1 MNIKVRK
8 SFFLKSLKHIMFI
21 LSFFMLFCFISSS
34 AIHAE
39 TTLKQDD
46 KMQYCI
52 ETADEFIEFISNKT
66 YQNATAVLK
75 NDITVSNMP
84 QLSSEI
90 FEGVFDGSGKTI
102 HFVENNYRKNESLFP
117 WYLKGTIKNVNI
129 DVQAKL
135 VASIVGND
143 VNILNRR
150 ITGGILQGVSVS
162 GNVTC
167 VFDKFD
173 FNLGEDL
180 KVSACDSFS
189 NDILTGRNC
198 EVDDCEFSLNY
209 ILGSE
214 SDSNLVNDIISNC
227 LFIELYQIGGR
238 QSENINLKN
247 CFSKASLDQSFIDL
261 YNSIKDQSLDEF
273 LQSGLY
279 VQFLSGS
286 KSNFTNYY
294 YDKDK
299 SPSIEAI
306 NNTAKDLLESKNVK
320 PADYDSAGKTT
331 DEMKQQKTYSGFDFE
346 KKWSISADENDG
358 YPYYNPKTET
368 ITLEVQAKV
377 EPKVW
382 HTDVAR
388 DFNRFKDTSK
398 NYHFPYRVEKINGT
412 ATNIYDDGDNNVVT
426 VTGAKFTNLT
436 AEQQELVNKYE
447 ITAVLP
453 SGDPSIDVKS
463 AIINTDF
470 LGERPLTVEW
480 NNEPILQ
487 FADGKEAEAE
497 SDGYTFKVKV
507 VDGTGQVIDN
517 GEKGA
522 SSDPANWESYYQK
535 AKKANNIIMKYCED
549 KDSFGPKDSP
559 SYNNTD
565 IWAIFTAARCN
576 YVPYGDSTYFDR
588 WFVNTKEYLQS
599 LKDKGTDVAQWRTT
613 ELSKLI
619 LAIEAIGYDPRD
631 ISSVDLLS
639 AVGERKSTDLTYTT
653 VYAINAIKSGGYTA
667 DTFTDAEMDQW
678 AHDTAAA
685 LLNAEDRSLAN
696 ADNTMGWQPLIFWYN
711 KPGFEDVKKA
721 VDAAEKRLPAIAQR
735 ATGSFCTAGFETG
748 CASYGNNAWNDA
760 QAMLFAGTFGVNVL
774 DSSSGYTKNGN
785 NILDAFF
792 DLVDVDGVL
801 DGSIHGFTNY
811 DVPQIARGLDA
822 FIRQYEN
829 TASFWEFTDV
839 KVPTKSVNDMILAL
853 NDNSTKEEIE
863 AARNAYN
870 ALDEKHKAIFNKDTL
885 RKLLAAENG
894 KGDSITKVIAAIDA
908 LPAADKLTLEDK
920 DAVVKARN
928 LYDALDDEAKSVISN
943 YSKLTEAEARI
954 KELEKG
960 QTQKEKDKAAA
971 EKVVAAINALPS
983 SDALTLD
990 PYVLQL
996 LDNIQA
1002 EYNALTE
1009 AQKALVTNYS
1019 TLQYLRNLIPDLKA
1033 AAAVVDKINA
1043 IGEVTSDNYQ
1053 KKQALVIEA
1062 RTAYD
1067 ALTADQKKR
1076 VTNYAELEK
1085 AELFIRRQSTDAK
1098 VGYVISFIDELN
1110 ITTSSTGALSDGP
1123 LKLTEKNNNVPTEK
1137 IWNSWK
1143 DYVANA
1149 RALYNT
1155 LDDQQ
1160 KTQVTNLSSLE
1171 KAEAY
1176 IYQLKYD
1183 ALKAMLKAL
1192 PDAETVRAYETP
1204 QPTTV
1209 PAAQEAVQSEELPA
1223 QEVPAEGSDF
1233 SDGSADAFTSDISEQ
1248 PAAQMDIQSS
1258 EDIADVS
1265 NEETPDS
1272 VIADEAEVPDADFS
1286 TEEEIPA
1293 AGDTAKRAL
1302 TETEL
1307 KQIAAAKNAYDQ
1319 LTETEET
1326 KFRSEN
1332 TALVENMEKLIAMA
1346 LTYEKGQNEYQQLFA
1361 DEAAL
1366 IYATVKDHPVD
1377 RDSYPQVKAFLDRY
1391 AKDYQGQEN
1400 AMAGLKVKVG
1410 NQEMTFAEVIA
1421 ALTAQ
1426 ADKAGKDI
1434 SDAQQADDWI
1444 SNLPTAV
1451 TKENIAGVE
1460 AELAALQK
1468 LIDSMSAEGKSY
1480 MWNAKQ
1486 LELIKTIVADY
1497 HIELAGKQD
1506 AFKADMPANLQ
1517 TKALNYKTIQVSW
1530 SSVDNA
1536 DGYMVYRRT
1545 ETGSW
1550 KKIADQVTDI
1560 SYKDQKAVTGRVYY
1574 YTVRAY
1580 SYTWGGKTVSSYD
1593 KDGVIGKAKLGKVK
1607 IAATDSENY
1616 TTIRV
1621 TWNKVSGANGYRV
1634 YRSASKDGKYTA
1646 IGSTAKNSAVTFLD
1660 KKAATG
1666 TTYYYKVRA
1675 YRNVNDKKVY
1685 GSSST
1690 AVKGKAI
1697 LSVPAL
1703 SVGSTSK
1710 TAVLE
1715 WSKVKG
1721 ADGYQVYASASKN
1734 GKYIRIKATKG
1745 TGMTEEKLATG
1756 KTRYYKVRAYRKVNG
1771 KTVYGSFSKVKKAV
1785 IK

>member
-1 MNIKVRK
+1 MKKKNNTKKYLNYILSMI
-8 SFFLKSLKHIMFI
+8 SFFILFI
-21 LSFFMLFCFISSS
+21 LIQCFAVYADTNLNLGEKRQYYIQSS
-34 AIHAE
+34 
-39 TTLKQDD
+39 DD
-46 KMQYCI
+46 
-52 ETADEFIEFISNKT
+52 FIEFVSNPVYK
-66 YQNATAVLK
+66 NATAVLK

-398 NYHFPYRVEKINGT
+398 NYHFPYRVEKINET

-839 KVPTKSVNDMILAL
+839 KVPTKSVNDMILTL
-853 NDNSTKEEIE
+853 NDNSIKEEIE

-971 EKVVAAINALPS
+971 EKVVEAINALPS

-996 LDNIQA
+996 LDRVQA
-1002 EYNALTE
+1002 EYNALTD

-1033 AAAVVDKINA
+1033 AAAVVDKIKA
-1043 IGEVTSDNYQ
+1043 IGEVTSDNYL
-1053 KKQALVIEA
+1053 KKQALVVEA

-1085 AELFIRRQSTDAK
+1085 AELFISRQSTDEK
-1098 VGYVISFIDELN
+1098 VAYVISFIDELN
-1110 ITTSSTGALSDGP
+1110 ITTSSSGALSDGP
-1123 LKLTEKNNNVPTEK
+1123 LRLTEKNNNVPTEK
-1137 IWNSWK
+1137 IWNDWK
-1143 DYVANA
+1143 AYVVNA
-1149 RALYNT
+1149 RALYDT

-1160 KTQVTNLSSLE
+1160 KAQVTNTASLE
-1171 KAEAY
+1171 KAEGY
-1176 IYQLKYD
+1176 IYQLKAD

-1192 PDAETVRAYETP
+1192 PDAQTVRGYEAP

-1209 PAAQEAVQSEELPA
+1209 PSAQEAASVEEEQAVPA
-1223 QEVPAEGSDF
+1223 QSEGSDF
-1233 SDGSADAFTSDISEQ
+1233 SDGSADAFSSDEVDEQ
-1248 PAAQMDIQSS
+1248 AAETVDIPQAESA
-1258 EDIADVS
+1258 EDTEDVQ
-1265 NEETPDS
+1265 TD
-1272 VIADEAEVPDADFS
+1272 VDFS
-1286 TEEEIPA
+1286 SDEEVPA
-1293 AGDTAKRAL
+1293 AGDTSKREL
-1302 TETEL
+1302 TEAEL
-1307 KQIAAAKNAYDQ
+1307 KQIAEAKNAYDR
-1319 LTETEET
+1319 LTETEEK

-1332 TALVENMEKLIAMA
+1332 TALVENMEKLLAMA
-1346 LTYEKGQNEYQQLFA
+1346 LTYEKGQSAYQQFFA
-1361 DEAAL
+1361 DEAAQ

-1377 RDSYPQVKAFLDRY
+1377 RDSYADVKAFLDRY
-1391 AKDYQGQEN
+1391 AKDYQGQED

-1410 NQEMTFAEVIA
+1410 SQEMTFAEVIA

-1434 SDAQQADDWI
+1434 SDAQQADEWI

-1451 TKENIAGVE
+1451 TKENIANVE

-1468 LIDSMSAEGKSY
+1468 LIDGMSVEGKSY

-1486 LELIKTIVADY
+1486 LGLIKTIVADY
-1497 HIELAGKQD
+1497 HIELAGKQG
-1506 AFKADMPANLQ
+1506 AFKADMPADLQ
-1517 TKALNYKTIQVSW
+1517 TKAINYKTVQISW

-1545 ETGSW
+1545 ADSGW
-1550 KKIADQVTDI
+1550 KKIASRVTDI
-1560 SYKDQKAVTGRVYY
+1560 SYKDQKAVTGTTYY
-1574 YTVRAY
+1574 YTVKAY
-1580 SYTWGGKTVSSYD
+1580 SYAWGEMTVSSYD
-1593 KDGVIGKAKLGKVK
+1593 KDGVAGKARLGKVK
-1607 IAATDSENY
+1607 IATANSESY
-1616 TTIRV
+1616 STIRV
-1621 TWNKVSGANGYRV
+1621 TWNKVSGANGYKV
-1634 YRSASKDGKYTA
+1634 YRSTSKDGKYAA

-1660 KKAATG
+1660 KKAVTG
-1666 TTYYYKVRA
+1666 KTYYYKVCA
-1675 YRNVNDKKVY
+1675 YRNVSGKKVY
-1685 GSSST
+1685 GSYSAT
-1690 AVKGKAI
+1690 EKAKAV
-1697 LSVPAL
+1697 LSAPTL
-1703 SVGSTSK
+1703 SAGSTSK

-1721 ADGYQVYASASKN
+1721 ADGYQVYASDSQN
-1734 GKYIRIKATKG
+1734 GTYTRIKITKG
-1745 TGMTEEKLATG
+1745 TGATDESLLTG

-1771 KTVYGSFSKVKKAV
+1771 KAVYGSFSKIKKVTVK
-1785 IK
+1785 

>member
-1 MNIKVRK
+1 M
-8 SFFLKSLKHIMFI
+8 
-21 LSFFMLFCFISSS
+21 
-34 AIHAE
+34 A
-39 TTLKQDD
+39 
-46 KMQYCI
+46 Y
-52 ETADEFIEFISNKT
+52 
-66 YQNATAVLK
+66 
-75 NDITVSNMP
+75 
-84 QLSSEI
+84 
-90 FEGVFDGSGKTI
+90 
-102 HFVENNYRKNESLFP
+102 
-117 WYLKGTIKNVNI
+117 
-129 DVQAKL
+129 
-135 VASIVGND
+135 
-143 VNILNRR
+143 
-150 ITGGILQGVSVS
+150 
-162 GNVTC
+162 
-167 VFDKFD
+167 
-173 FNLGEDL
+173 
-180 KVSACDSFS
+180 
-189 NDILTGRNC
+189 
-198 EVDDCEFSLNY
+198 
-209 ILGSE
+209 
-214 SDSNLVNDIISNC
+214 
-227 LFIELYQIGGR
+227 
-238 QSENINLKN
+238 
-247 CFSKASLDQSFIDL
+247 
-261 YNSIKDQSLDEF
+261 
-273 LQSGLY
+273 
-279 VQFLSGS
+279 
-286 KSNFTNYY
+286 
-294 YDKDK
+294 
-299 SPSIEAI
+299 
-306 NNTAKDLLESKNVK
+306 
-320 PADYDSAGKTT
+320 
-331 DEMKQQKTYSGFDFE
+331 
-346 KKWSISADENDG
+346 
-358 YPYYNPKTET
+358 
-368 ITLEVQAKV
+368 
-377 EPKVW
+377 
-382 HTDVAR
+382 
-388 DFNRFKDTSK
+388 RFKDTSK
-398 NYHFPYRVEKINGT
+398 NYHFPYRVEKINET

-839 KVPTKSVNDMILAL
+839 KVPTKSVNDMILTL

-863 AARNAYN
+863 AARNDYN

-996 LDNIQA
+996 LDRVQA
-1002 EYNALTE
+1002 EYNALTD

-1033 AAAVVDKINA
+1033 AAAVVDKIKA
-1043 IGEVTSDNYQ
+1043 IGEVTSDNYL
-1053 KKQALVIEA
+1053 KKQALVVEA

-1085 AELFIRRQSTDAK
+1085 AELFISRQSTDEK
-1098 VGYVISFIDELN
+1098 VAYVISFIDELN
-1110 ITTSSTGALSDGP
+1110 ITTSSSGALSDGP
-1123 LKLTEKNNNVPTEK
+1123 LRLTEKNNNVPTEK
-1137 IWNSWK
+1137 IWNDWK
-1143 DYVANA
+1143 AYVVNA
-1149 RALYNT
+1149 RALYDT

-1160 KTQVTNLSSLE
+1160 KAQVTNTASLE
-1171 KAEAY
+1171 KAEGY
-1176 IYQLKYD
+1176 IYQLKAD

-1192 PDAETVRAYETP
+1192 PDAQTVRGYEAP

-1209 PAAQEAVQSEELPA
+1209 PSAQEAASVEEEQAVPA
-1223 QEVPAEGSDF
+1223 QSEGSDF
-1233 SDGSADAFTSDISEQ
+1233 SDGSADAFSSDEVDEQ
-1248 PAAQMDIQSS
+1248 AAETVDIPQAESA
-1258 EDIADVS
+1258 EDTEDVQ
-1265 NEETPDS
+1265 TD
-1272 VIADEAEVPDADFS
+1272 VDFS
-1286 TEEEIPA
+1286 SDEEVPA
-1293 AGDTAKRAL
+1293 AGDTSKREL
-1302 TETEL
+1302 TEAEL
-1307 KQIAAAKNAYDQ
+1307 KQIAEAKNAYDR
-1319 LTETEET
+1319 LTETEEK

-1332 TALVENMEKLIAMA
+1332 TALVENMEKLLAMA
-1346 LTYEKGQNEYQQLFA
+1346 LTYEKGQSAYQQFFA
-1361 DEAAL
+1361 DEAAQ

-1377 RDSYPQVKAFLDRY
+1377 RDSYADVKAFLDRY
-1391 AKDYQGQEN
+1391 AKDYQGQED

-1410 NQEMTFAEVIA
+1410 SQEMTFAEVIA

-1434 SDAQQADDWI
+1434 SDAQQADEWI

-1451 TKENIAGVE
+1451 TKENIANVE

-1468 LIDSMSAEGKSY
+1468 LIDGMSVEGKSY

-1486 LELIKTIVADY
+1486 LGLIKTIVADY
-1497 HIELAGKQD
+1497 HIELAGKQG
-1506 AFKADMPANLQ
+1506 AFKADMPADLQ
-1517 TKALNYKTIQVSW
+1517 TKAINYKTVQISW

-1545 ETGSW
+1545 ADSGW
-1550 KKIADQVTDI
+1550 KKIASRVTDI
-1560 SYKDQKAVTGRVYY
+1560 SYKDQKAVTGTTYY
-1574 YTVRAY
+1574 YTVKAY
-1580 SYTWGGKTVSSYD
+1580 SYAWGEMTVSSYD
-1593 KDGVIGKAKLGKVK
+1593 KDGVAGKARLGKVK
-1607 IAATDSENY
+1607 IATANSESY
-1616 TTIRV
+1616 STIRV
-1621 TWNKVSGANGYRV
+1621 TWNKVSGANGYKV
-1634 YRSASKDGKYTA
+1634 YRSTSKDGKYAA

-1660 KKAATG
+1660 KKAVTG
-1666 TTYYYKVRA
+1666 KTYYYKVCA
-1675 YRNVNDKKVY
+1675 YRNVSGKKVY
-1685 GSSST
+1685 GSYSAT
-1690 AVKGKAI
+1690 EKAKAV
-1697 LSVPAL
+1697 LSAPTL
-1703 SVGSTSK
+1703 SAGSTSK

-1721 ADGYQVYASASKN
+1721 ADGYQVYASDSQN
-1734 GKYIRIKATKG
+1734 GTYTRIKITKG
-1745 TGMTEEKLATG
+1745 TGATDESLLTG

-1771 KTVYGSFSKVKKAV
+1771 KAVYGSFSKIKKVTVK
-1785 IK
+1785 

>member
-1 MNIKVRK
+1 MKKKNNTKKYLNYILSMI
-8 SFFLKSLKHIMFI
+8 SFFILFI
-21 LSFFMLFCFISSS
+21 LIQCFAVYADTNLNLGEKRQYYIQSS
-34 AIHAE
+34 
-39 TTLKQDD
+39 DD
-46 KMQYCI
+46 
-52 ETADEFIEFISNKT
+52 FIEFVSNPVYK
-66 YQNATAVLK
+66 NATAVLK

-398 NYHFPYRVEKINGT
+398 NYHFPYRVEKINET

-839 KVPTKSVNDMILAL
+839 KVPTKSVNDMILTL

-996 LDNIQA
+996 LDRVQA
-1002 EYNALTE
+1002 EYNALTD

-1033 AAAVVDKINA
+1033 AAAVVDKIKA
-1043 IGEVTSDNYQ
+1043 IGEVTSDNYL
-1053 KKQALVIEA
+1053 KKQALVVEA

-1085 AELFIRRQSTDAK
+1085 AELFISRQSTDEK
-1098 VGYVISFIDELN
+1098 VAYVISFIDELN
-1110 ITTSSTGALSDGP
+1110 ITTSSSGALSDGP
-1123 LKLTEKNNNVPTEK
+1123 LRLTEKNNNVPTEK
-1137 IWNSWK
+1137 IWNDWK
-1143 DYVANA
+1143 AYVVNA
-1149 RALYNT
+1149 RALYDT

-1160 KTQVTNLSSLE
+1160 KAQVTNTASLE
-1171 KAEAY
+1171 KAEGY
-1176 IYQLKYD
+1176 IYQLKAD

-1192 PDAETVRAYETP
+1192 PDAQTVRGYEAP

-1209 PAAQEAVQSEELPA
+1209 PSAQEAASVEEEQAVPA
-1223 QEVPAEGSDF
+1223 QSEGSDF
-1233 SDGSADAFTSDISEQ
+1233 SDGSADAFSSDEVDEQ
-1248 PAAQMDIQSS
+1248 AAETVDIPQAESA
-1258 EDIADVS
+1258 EDTEDVQ
-1265 NEETPDS
+1265 TD
-1272 VIADEAEVPDADFS
+1272 VDFS
-1286 TEEEIPA
+1286 SDEEVPA
-1293 AGDTAKRAL
+1293 AGDTSKREL
-1302 TETEL
+1302 TEAEL
-1307 KQIAAAKNAYDQ
+1307 KQIAEAKNAYDR
-1319 LTETEET
+1319 LTETEEK

-1332 TALVENMEKLIAMA
+1332 TALVENMEKLLAMA
-1346 LTYEKGQNEYQQLFA
+1346 LTYEKGQSAYQQFFA
-1361 DEAAL
+1361 DEAAQ

-1377 RDSYPQVKAFLDRY
+1377 RDSYADVKAFLDRY
-1391 AKDYQGQEN
+1391 AKDYQGQED

-1410 NQEMTFAEVIA
+1410 SQEMTFAEVIA

-1434 SDAQQADDWI
+1434 SDAQQADEWI

-1451 TKENIAGVE
+1451 TKENIANVE

-1468 LIDSMSAEGKSY
+1468 LIDGMSVEGKSY

-1486 LELIKTIVADY
+1486 LGLIKTIVADY
-1497 HIELAGKQD
+1497 HIELAGKQG
-1506 AFKADMPANLQ
+1506 AFKADMPADLQ
-1517 TKALNYKTIQVSW
+1517 TKAINYKTVQISW

-1545 ETGSW
+1545 ADSGW
-1550 KKIADQVTDI
+1550 KKIASRVTDI
-1560 SYKDQKAVTGRVYY
+1560 SYKDQKAVTGTTYY
-1574 YTVRAY
+1574 YTVKAY
-1580 SYTWGGKTVSSYD
+1580 SYAWGEMTVSSYD
-1593 KDGVIGKAKLGKVK
+1593 KDGVAGKARLGKVK
-1607 IAATDSENY
+1607 IATANSESY
-1616 TTIRV
+1616 STIRV
-1621 TWNKVSGANGYRV
+1621 TWNKVSGANGYKV
-1634 YRSASKDGKYTA
+1634 YRSTSKDGKYAA

-1660 KKAATG
+1660 KKAVTG
-1666 TTYYYKVRA
+1666 KTYYYKVRA
-1675 YRNVNDKKVY
+1675 YRNVSGKKVY
-1685 GSSST
+1685 GSYSAT
-1690 AVKGKAI
+1690 EKAKAV
-1697 LSVPAL
+1697 LSAPTL
-1703 SVGSTSK
+1703 SAGSTSK

-1721 ADGYQVYASASKN
+1721 ADGYQVYASDSQN
-1734 GKYIRIKATKG
+1734 GTYTRIKITKG
-1745 TGMTEEKLATG
+1745 TGATDESLLTG

-1771 KTVYGSFSKVKKAV
+1771 KAVYGSFSKIKKVTVK
-1785 IK
+1785 

>member
-1 MNIKVRK
+1 MKKKNNTKKYLNYILSMI
-8 SFFLKSLKHIMFI
+8 SFFILFI
-21 LSFFMLFCFISSS
+21 LIQCFAAYADTNLNLGEKRQYYIQSS
-34 AIHAE
+34 
-39 TTLKQDD
+39 DD
-46 KMQYCI
+46 
-52 ETADEFIEFISNKT
+52 FIEFVSNPVYK
-66 YQNATAVLK
+66 NATAVLK

-792 DLVDVDGVL
+792 DLVDVDEVL

-996 LDNIQA
+996 LDRVQA
-1002 EYNALTE
+1002 EYNALTD

-1033 AAAVVDKINA
+1033 AAAVVDKIKA
-1043 IGEVTSDNYQ
+1043 IGEVTSDNYL
-1053 KKQALVIEA
+1053 KKQALVVEA

-1085 AELFIRRQSTDAK
+1085 AELFISRQSTDEK
-1098 VGYVISFIDELN
+1098 VAYVISFIDELN
-1110 ITTSSTGALSDGP
+1110 ITTSSSGALSDGP
-1123 LKLTEKNNNVPTEK
+1123 LRLTEKNNNVPTEK
-1137 IWNSWK
+1137 IWNDWK
-1143 DYVANA
+1143 AYVVNA
-1149 RALYNT
+1149 RALYDT

-1160 KTQVTNLSSLE
+1160 KAQVTNTTSLE
-1171 KAEAY
+1171 KAEGY
-1176 IYQLKYD
+1176 IYQLKAD

-1192 PDAETVRAYETP
+1192 PDAQTVRGYEAP

-1209 PAAQEAVQSEELPA
+1209 PSAQEAASVEEEQAVPA
-1223 QEVPAEGSDF
+1223 QSEGSDF
-1233 SDGSADAFTSDISEQ
+1233 SDGSADAFSSDAVDEQ
-1248 PAAQMDIQSS
+1248 AAETVDIPQA
-1258 EDIADVS
+1258 EA
-1265 NEETPDS
+1265 
-1272 VIADEAEVPDADFS
+1272 AEAEDTEDVQTDVDFS
-1286 TEEEIPA
+1286 SDEEVPA
-1293 AGDTAKRAL
+1293 AGDTSKREL
-1302 TETEL
+1302 TEAEL
-1307 KQIAAAKNAYDQ
+1307 KQIAEAKNAYDR
-1319 LTETEET
+1319 LTETEEK

-1332 TALVENMEKLIAMA
+1332 TALVENMEKLLAMA
-1346 LTYEKGQNEYQQLFA
+1346 LTYEKGQSAYQQFFA
-1361 DEAAL
+1361 DEAAQ

-1377 RDSYPQVKAFLDRY
+1377 RDSYADVKAFLDRY
-1391 AKDYQGQEN
+1391 AKDYQGQED

-1410 NQEMTFAEVIA
+1410 SQEMTFAEVIA

-1434 SDAQQADDWI
+1434 SDAQQADEWI

-1451 TKENIAGVE
+1451 TKENIANVE

-1468 LIDSMSAEGKSY
+1468 LIDGMSVEGKSY

-1486 LELIKTIVADY
+1486 LGLIKTIVADY
-1497 HIELAGKQD
+1497 HIELAGKQG
-1506 AFKADMPANLQ
+1506 AFKADMPADLQ
-1517 TKALNYKTIQVSW
+1517 TKAINYKTVQISW

-1545 ETGSW
+1545 ADSGW
-1550 KKIADQVTDI
+1550 KKIASRVTDI
-1560 SYKDQKAVTGRVYY
+1560 SYKDQKAVTGTTYY
-1574 YTVRAY
+1574 YTVKAY
-1580 SYTWGGKTVSSYD
+1580 SYAWGEMTVSSYD
-1593 KDGVIGKAKLGKVK
+1593 KDGVAGKARLGKVK
-1607 IAATDSENY
+1607 IATANSESY
-1616 TTIRV
+1616 STIRV
-1621 TWNKVSGANGYRV
+1621 TWNKVSGANGYKV
-1634 YRSASKDGKYTA
+1634 YRSTSKDGKYAA

-1660 KKAATG
+1660 KKAVTG
-1666 TTYYYKVRA
+1666 KTYYYKVRA
-1675 YRNVNDKKVY
+1675 YRNVSGKKVY
-1685 GSSST
+1685 GSYSAT
-1690 AVKGKAI
+1690 EKAKAV
-1697 LSVPAL
+1697 LSAPTL
-1703 SVGSTSK
+1703 SAGSTSK

-1721 ADGYQVYASASKN
+1721 ADGYQVYASDSKN
-1734 GKYIRIKATKG
+1734 GTYTRIKITKG
-1745 TGMTEEKLATG
+1745 TGATDESLLTG

-1771 KTVYGSFSKVKKAV
+1771 KAVYGSFSKIKKVTVK
-1785 IK
+1785 

>member
-1 MNIKVRK
+1 MIVNVKAATGFTQNDNGEYEIW
-8 SFFLKSLKHIMFI
+8 
-21 LSFFMLFCFISSS
+21 
-34 AIHAE
+34 
-39 TTLKQDD
+39 D
-46 KMQYCI
+46 
-52 ETADEFIEFISNKT
+52 SNGFNDFKN
-66 YQNATAVLK
+66 QIIIDGEDFNNQIVVLK
-75 NDITVSNMP
+75 NDISIKVNESADDSNWP
-84 QLSSEI
+84 EFDGEFDGQNHTINYSTDQFEKGKEI
-90 FEGVFDGSGKTI
+90 FPFD
-102 HFVENNYRKNESLFP
+102 VE
-117 WYLKGTIKNVNI
+117 GTIKNLKVNMEELQLDNDNEFNNSLLVNEYSECSLIGIEVTGTVNVNI
-129 DVQAKL
+129 TNTD
-135 VASIVGND
+135 N
-143 VNILNRR
+143 NIYF
-150 ITGGILQGVSVS
+150 T
-162 GNVTC
+162 
-167 VFDKFD
+167 VFDSMSGKIRDCSSGVNFD
-173 FNLGEDL
+173 INASQNTLNSFKAYLNISEFGNTP
-180 KVSACDSFS
+180 SA
-189 NDILTGRNC
+189 TRT
-198 EVDDCEFSLNY
+198 EF
-209 ILGSE
+209 I
-214 SDSNLVNDIISNC
+214 
-227 LFIELYQIGGR
+227 
-238 QSENINLKN
+238 N
-247 CFSKASLDQSFIDL
+247 CFSYGTYNNTFINQL
-261 YNSIKDQSLDEF
+261 PNNRLGTGAISIVPFADTSD
-273 LQSGLY
+273 GRCT
-279 VQFLSGS
+279 
-286 KSNFTNYY
+286 FTNCY
-294 YDKDK
+294 YDNERFANVYFVDDNKVYDK
-299 SPSIEAI
+299 KLISNLKGI
-306 NNTAKDLLESKNVK
+306 NQSCAR
-320 PADYDSAGKTT
+320 TT
-331 DEMKQQKTYSGFDFE
+331 EQMHSQDTYEGFDFDKYWE
-346 KKWSISADENDG
+346 ISADKNNG
-358 YPYYNPKTET
+358 YPYYSPREVIVTLDVKPVITEKKVWNTET
-368 ITLEVQAKV
+368 PKDQNKYGKTNTYYYPYVGDTSVKIDHFEFANVTAKQQNLIDTYGVTPDLNVSDIKSANVEMSYLGNRPVTITWKDNTTPSLTVTNAVQAKEDGYV
-377 EPKVW
+377 FRVNVLKGTCEVVDNGDKVA
-382 HTDVAR
+382 HTD
-388 DFNRFKDTSK
+388 D
-398 NYHFPYRVEKINGT
+398 
-412 ATNIYDDGDNNVVT
+412 
-426 VTGAKFTNLT
+426 
-436 AEQQELVNKYE
+436 
-447 ITAVLP
+447 
-453 SGDPSIDVKS
+453 
-463 AIINTDF
+463 
-470 LGERPLTVEW
+470 W
-480 NNEPILQ
+480 
-487 FADGKEAEAE
+487 
-497 SDGYTFKVKV
+497 
-507 VDGTGQVIDN
+507 
-517 GEKGA
+517 
-522 SSDPANWESYYQK
+522 YYQK
-535 AKKANNIIMKYCED
+535 AQDAINLILKGGSYDVDNPCWNDNNIW
-549 KDSFGPKDSP
+549 FV
-559 SYNNTD
+559 
-565 IWAIFTAARCN
+565 FTAARCHYYPN
-576 YVPYGDSTYFDR
+576 GDKQYFDK
-588 WFVNTKEYLQS
+588 WFVNTKKKLQEM
-599 LKDKGTDVAQWRTT
+599 KDNGV
-613 ELSKLI
+613 ELNPDKYNVYQKLV
-619 LAIEAIGYDPRD
+619 LTIEAIGYDPRD
-631 ISSVDLLS
+631 IDSYDLLEFIS
-639 AVGERKSTDLTYTT
+639 QPEIVNSTNYLAKEYTIHALKAVGYESKS
-653 VYAINAIKSGGYTA
+653 
-667 DTFTDAEMDQW
+667 FTNKDMDDW
-678 AHDTAAA
+678 AHEKAAGIAQA
-685 LLNAEDRSLAN
+685 LTQSEDGEHPL
-696 ADNTMGWQPLIFWYN
+696 DNSDNFMAWQTLLYWYN
-711 KPGFEDVKKA
+711 KSGFDDVTNVINKSFETKY
-721 VDAAEKRLPAIAQR
+721 VPMQVQR
-735 ATGSFCTAGFETG
+735 ATGALCTAAYEQTNPNSNGID
-748 CASYGNNAWNDA
+748 GNNAWNDA
-760 QAMLFAGTFGVNVL
+760 QGLLYATTYDRDILNRDTGFI
-774 DSSSGYTKNGN
+774 KNGN
-785 NILDAFF
+785 TILDATF
-792 DLVDVDGVL
+792 DLINFETGA
-801 DGSIHGFTNY
+801 IPGFFWY
-811 DVPQIARGLDA
+811 DPAQIARGLEGYVRSYQRIHLKED
-822 FIRQYEN
+822 
-829 TASFWEFTDV
+829 TTVFWDFSDV
-839 KVPTKSVNDMILAL
+839 KVPTKNVNDLILAL
-853 NDNSTKEEIE
+853 DANSTKEQIQ
-863 AARNAYN
+863 AARDAYDN
-870 ALDEKHKAIFNKDTL
+870 LPAKYQAIFNKDTL
-885 RKLLAAENG
+885 RKLLEAENG

-928 LYDALDDEAKSVISN
+928 LYDALDDESKTVISN
-943 YSKLTEAEARI
+943 YSKLTAAEAKI
-954 KELEKG
+954 KELEK
-960 QTQKEKDKAAA
+960 QQEQKEKDKAAA
-971 EKVVAAINALPS
+971 EKVIAAINALPS
-983 SDALTLD
+983 ADDLTLN

-1002 EYNALTE
+1002 QYNALTE
-1009 AQKALVTNYS
+1009 AQKELVTNYS
-1019 TLQYLRNLIPDLKA
+1019 VLQALRSLIPDLKA

-1149 RALYNT
+1149 RVLYNT

-1160 KTQVTNLSSLE
+1160 KAQVTNLSSLE
-1171 KAEAY
+1171 KAEGY
-1176 IYQLKYD
+1176 LYQLKSD

-1192 PDAETVRAYETP
+1192 PDAETVRAYEAP

-1580 SYTWGGKTVSSYD
+1580 SYTWGGKTVSSYN
-1593 KDGVIGKAKLGKVK
+1593 KDGVIGKATLGKVK
-1607 IAATDSENY
+1607 IATAASENY
-1616 TTIRV
+1616 NTIRV
-1621 TWNKVSGANGYRV
+1621 TWNKVFGANGYRV
-1634 YRSASKDGKYTA
+1634 YRSTSKNGKYTS

-1660 KKAATG
+1660 KKAVTG

-1675 YRNVNDKKVY
+1675 YRNVNGKKVY
-1685 GSSST
+1685 GSYSI
-1690 AVKGKAI
+1690 AVKGKAV
-1697 LSVPAL
+1697 LSAPSL

-1715 WSKVKG
+1715 WSRVKA

-1734 GKYIRIKATKG
+1734 GKYTRIKTTKG

-1771 KTVYGSFSKVKKAV
+1771 KAVYGSFSKVKKVV

>member
-1 MNIKVRK
+1 
-8 SFFLKSLKHIMFI
+8 MFCGLMI
-21 LSFFMLFCFISSS
+21 VNVKAATGFTQNDNGEYEIW
-34 AIHAE
+34 
-39 TTLKQDD
+39 D
-46 KMQYCI
+46 
-52 ETADEFIEFISNKT
+52 SNGFNDFKN
-66 YQNATAVLK
+66 QIIIDGEDFNNQIVVLK
-75 NDITVSNMP
+75 NDISIKVNESADDSNWP
-84 QLSSEI
+84 EFDGEFDGQNHTINYSTDQFEKGKEI
-90 FEGVFDGSGKTI
+90 FPFD
-102 HFVENNYRKNESLFP
+102 VE
-117 WYLKGTIKNVNI
+117 GTIKNLKVNMEELQLDNDNEFNNSLLVNEYSECSLIGIEVTGTVNVNI
-129 DVQAKL
+129 TNTD
-135 VASIVGND
+135 N
-143 VNILNRR
+143 NIYF
-150 ITGGILQGVSVS
+150 T
-162 GNVTC
+162 
-167 VFDKFD
+167 VFDSMSGKIRDCSSGVNFD
-173 FNLGEDL
+173 INASQNTLNSFKAYLNISEFGNTP
-180 KVSACDSFS
+180 SA
-189 NDILTGRNC
+189 TRT
-198 EVDDCEFSLNY
+198 EF
-209 ILGSE
+209 I
-214 SDSNLVNDIISNC
+214 
-227 LFIELYQIGGR
+227 
-238 QSENINLKN
+238 N
-247 CFSKASLDQSFIDL
+247 CFSYGTYNNTFINQL
-261 YNSIKDQSLDEF
+261 PNNRLGTGAISIVPFADTSD
-273 LQSGLY
+273 GRCT
-279 VQFLSGS
+279 
-286 KSNFTNYY
+286 FTNCY
-294 YDKDK
+294 YDNERFANVYFVDDNKVYDK
-299 SPSIEAI
+299 KLISNLKGI
-306 NNTAKDLLESKNVK
+306 NQSCAR
-320 PADYDSAGKTT
+320 TT
-331 DEMKQQKTYSGFDFE
+331 EQMHSQDTYEGFDFDKYWE
-346 KKWSISADENDG
+346 ISADKNNG
-358 YPYYNPKTET
+358 YPYYSPREVIVTLDVKPVITEKKVWNTET
-368 ITLEVQAKV
+368 PKDQNKYGKTNTYYYPYVGDTSVKIDHFEFANVTAKQQNLIDTYGVTPDLNVSDIKSANVEMSYLGNRPVTITWKDNTTPSLTVTNAVQAKEDGYV
-377 EPKVW
+377 FRVNVLKGTCEVVDNGDKVA
-382 HTDVAR
+382 HTD
-388 DFNRFKDTSK
+388 D
-398 NYHFPYRVEKINGT
+398 
-412 ATNIYDDGDNNVVT
+412 
-426 VTGAKFTNLT
+426 
-436 AEQQELVNKYE
+436 
-447 ITAVLP
+447 
-453 SGDPSIDVKS
+453 
-463 AIINTDF
+463 
-470 LGERPLTVEW
+470 W
-480 NNEPILQ
+480 
-487 FADGKEAEAE
+487 
-497 SDGYTFKVKV
+497 
-507 VDGTGQVIDN
+507 
-517 GEKGA
+517 
-522 SSDPANWESYYQK
+522 YYQK
-535 AKKANNIIMKYCED
+535 AQDAINLILKGGSYDVDNPCWNDNNIW
-549 KDSFGPKDSP
+549 FV
-559 SYNNTD
+559 
-565 IWAIFTAARCN
+565 FTAARCHYYPN
-576 YVPYGDSTYFDR
+576 GDKQYFDK
-588 WFVNTKEYLQS
+588 WFVNTKKKLQEM
-599 LKDKGTDVAQWRTT
+599 KDNGV
-613 ELSKLI
+613 ELDPEKYNVYQKLVFT
-619 LAIEAIGYDPRD
+619 IEAIGYDPRD
-631 ISSVDLLS
+631 IDSYDLLEFIS
-639 AVGERKSTDLTYTT
+639 QPEIVNSTNYLAKEYTIHALKAVGYESKNFT
-653 VYAINAIKSGGYTA
+653 NA
-667 DTFTDAEMDQW
+667 DMDKW
-678 AHDTAAA
+678 AHEKAAGIDKTLTQSEDGEHPLDNSDNFMA
-685 LLNAEDRSLAN
+685 WQTLLY
-696 ADNTMGWQPLIFWYN
+696 WYN
-711 KPGFEDVKKA
+711 KSGFEDVTNVINKSFEAKY
-721 VDAAEKRLPAIAQR
+721 VPMQVQR
-735 ATGSFCTAGFETG
+735 ATGALCTAAYEQTDPNSNGID
-748 CASYGNNAWNDA
+748 GNNAWNDA
-760 QAMLFAGTFGVNVL
+760 QGLLYATTYDRDILNRDTGFI
-774 DSSSGYTKNGN
+774 KNGN
-785 NILDAFF
+785 TILDATF
-792 DLVDVDGVL
+792 DLINFETGA
-801 DGSIHGFTNY
+801 IPGFFWY
-811 DVPQIARGLDA
+811 DPAQIARGLEGYVRSYQRIHLKED
-822 FIRQYEN
+822 
-829 TASFWEFTDV
+829 TTVFWDFSDV
-839 KVPTKSVNDMILAL
+839 KVPTKNVNDLILAL
-853 NDNSTKEEIE
+853 DANSTKEQIQT
-863 AARNAYN
+863 ARDAYED
-870 ALDEKHKAIFNKDTL
+870 LLPKYKAIFNKDTL
-885 RKLLAAENG
+885 RKLLEAENG

-920 DAVVKARN
+920 DAVIKARN
-928 LYDALDDEAKSVISN
+928 LYDALDDESKTVISN
-943 YSKLTEAEARI
+943 YSKLTEAEAKI
-954 KELEKG
+954 KELEK
-960 QTQKEKDKAAA
+960 QQEQKEKDKAAA
-971 EKVVAAINALPS
+971 EKVIAAIDALPS
-983 SDALTLD
+983 ADNLTLN

-1002 EYNALTE
+1002 QYNALTE
-1009 AQKALVTNYS
+1009 AQKALVANYS
-1019 TLQYLRNLIPDLKA
+1019 VLQTLRSLIPDLKA

-1149 RALYNT
+1149 RVLYNT

-1160 KTQVTNLSSLE
+1160 KAQVTNLSSLE
-1171 KAEAY
+1171 KAEGY
-1176 IYQLKYD
+1176 LYQLKSD

-1192 PDAETVRAYETP
+1192 PDAETVRAYEAP

-1536 DGYMVYRRT
+1536 DGYIVYRRT

-1580 SYTWGGKTVSSYD
+1580 SYTWGGKTVSSYN
-1593 KDGVIGKAKLGKVK
+1593 KDGVIGKATLGKVK
-1607 IAATDSENY
+1607 IATAASENY
-1616 TTIRV
+1616 NTIRV
-1621 TWNKVSGANGYRV
+1621 TWNKVFGANGYRV
-1634 YRSASKDGKYTA
+1634 YRSTSKNGKYTS

-1660 KKAATG
+1660 KKAVTG

-1675 YRNVNDKKVY
+1675 YRNVNGKKVY
-1685 GSSST
+1685 GSYSI
-1690 AVKGKAI
+1690 AVKGKAV
-1697 LSVPAL
+1697 LSAPSL

-1715 WSKVKG
+1715 WSRVKA

-1734 GKYIRIKATKG
+1734 GKYTRIKTTKG

-1771 KTVYGSFSKVKKAV
+1771 KTVYGSFSKVKKVV

>member
-1 MNIKVRK
+1 MKKKNNTKKYLNYILSMI
-8 SFFLKSLKHIMFI
+8 SFFILFI
-21 LSFFMLFCFISSS
+21 LIQCFAVYADTNLNLGEKRQYYIQSS
-34 AIHAE
+34 
-39 TTLKQDD
+39 DD
-46 KMQYCI
+46 
-52 ETADEFIEFISNKT
+52 FIEFVSNPVYK
-66 YQNATAVLK
+66 NATAVLK

-792 DLVDVDGVL
+792 DLVDVDEVL

-996 LDNIQA
+996 LDRVQA
-1002 EYNALTE
+1002 EYNALTD

-1033 AAAVVDKINA
+1033 AAAVVDKIKA
-1043 IGEVTSDNYQ
+1043 IGEVTSDNYL
-1053 KKQALVIEA
+1053 KKQALVVEA

-1085 AELFIRRQSTDAK
+1085 AELFISRQSTDEK
-1098 VGYVISFIDELN
+1098 VAYVISFIDELN
-1110 ITTSSTGALSDGP
+1110 ITTSSSGALSDGP
-1123 LKLTEKNNNVPTEK
+1123 LRLTEKNNNVPTEK
-1137 IWNSWK
+1137 IWNDWK
-1143 DYVANA
+1143 AYVVNA
-1149 RALYNT
+1149 RALYDT

-1160 KTQVTNLSSLE
+1160 KAQVTNTTSLE
-1171 KAEAY
+1171 KAEGY
-1176 IYQLKYD
+1176 IYQLKAD

-1192 PDAETVRAYETP
+1192 PDAQTVRGYEAP

-1209 PAAQEAVQSEELPA
+1209 PSAQEAASVEEEQAVPA
-1223 QEVPAEGSDF
+1223 QSEGSDF
-1233 SDGSADAFTSDISEQ
+1233 SDGSADAFSSDAVDEQ
-1248 PAAQMDIQSS
+1248 AAETVDIPQA
-1258 EDIADVS
+1258 EA
-1265 NEETPDS
+1265 
-1272 VIADEAEVPDADFS
+1272 AEAEDTEDVQTDVDFS
-1286 TEEEIPA
+1286 SDEEVPA
-1293 AGDTAKRAL
+1293 AGDTSKREL
-1302 TETEL
+1302 TEAEL
-1307 KQIAAAKNAYDQ
+1307 KQIAEAKNAYDR
-1319 LTETEET
+1319 LTETEEK

-1332 TALVENMEKLIAMA
+1332 TALVENMEKLLAMA
-1346 LTYEKGQNEYQQLFA
+1346 LTYEKGQSAYQQFFA
-1361 DEAAL
+1361 DEAAQ

-1377 RDSYPQVKAFLDRY
+1377 RDSYADVKAFLDRY
-1391 AKDYQGQEN
+1391 AKDYQGQED

-1410 NQEMTFAEVIA
+1410 SQEMTFAEVIA

-1434 SDAQQADDWI
+1434 SDAQQADEWI

-1451 TKENIAGVE
+1451 TKENIANVE

-1468 LIDSMSAEGKSY
+1468 LIDGMSVEGKSY

-1486 LELIKTIVADY
+1486 LGLIKTIVADY
-1497 HIELAGKQD
+1497 HIELAGKQG
-1506 AFKADMPANLQ
+1506 AFKADMPADLQ
-1517 TKALNYKTIQVSW
+1517 TKAINYKTVQISW

-1545 ETGSW
+1545 ADSGW
-1550 KKIADQVTDI
+1550 KKIASRVTDI
-1560 SYKDQKAVTGRVYY
+1560 SYKDQKAVTGTTYY
-1574 YTVRAY
+1574 YTVKAY
-1580 SYTWGGKTVSSYD
+1580 SYAWGEMTVSSYD
-1593 KDGVIGKAKLGKVK
+1593 KDGVAGKARLGKVK
-1607 IAATDSENY
+1607 IATANSESY
-1616 TTIRV
+1616 STIRV
-1621 TWNKVSGANGYRV
+1621 TWNKVSGANGYKV
-1634 YRSASKDGKYTA
+1634 YRSTSKDGKYAA

-1660 KKAATG
+1660 KKAVTG
-1666 TTYYYKVRA
+1666 KTYYYKVRA
-1675 YRNVNDKKVY
+1675 YRNVSGKKVY
-1685 GSSST
+1685 GSYSAT
-1690 AVKGKAI
+1690 EKAKAV
-1697 LSVPAL
+1697 LSAPTL
-1703 SVGSTSK
+1703 SAGSTSK

-1721 ADGYQVYASASKN
+1721 ADGYQVYASDSKN
-1734 GKYIRIKATKG
+1734 GTYTRIKITKG
-1745 TGMTEEKLATG
+1745 TGATDESLLTG

-1771 KTVYGSFSKVKKAV
+1771 KAVYGSFSKIKKVTVK
-1785 IK
+1785 

>member
-1 MNIKVRK
+1 MNEK
-8 SFFLKSLKHIMFI
+8 SRNNIYCYFIISIITFLMFCGLMI
-21 LSFFMLFCFISSS
+21 VNVKAATGFTQNDNGEYEIW
-34 AIHAE
+34 
-39 TTLKQDD
+39 D
-46 KMQYCI
+46 
-52 ETADEFIEFISNKT
+52 SNGFNDFKN
-66 YQNATAVLK
+66 QIIIDGEDFNNQIVVLK
-75 NDITVSNMP
+75 NDISIKVNESADDSNWP
-84 QLSSEI
+84 EFDGEFDGQNHTINYSTDQFEKGKEI
-90 FEGVFDGSGKTI
+90 FPFD
-102 HFVENNYRKNESLFP
+102 VE
-117 WYLKGTIKNVNI
+117 GTIKNLKVNVEELQLDNDNEFNNSLLVNEYSECSLIGIEVTGTVNVNI
-129 DVQAKL
+129 TNTD
-135 VASIVGND
+135 N
-143 VNILNRR
+143 NIYF
-150 ITGGILQGVSVS
+150 T
-162 GNVTC
+162 
-167 VFDKFD
+167 VFDSMSGKIRDCSSGVNFD
-173 FNLGEDL
+173 INASQNTLNSFKAYLNISEFGNTP
-180 KVSACDSFS
+180 SA
-189 NDILTGRNC
+189 TRT
-198 EVDDCEFSLNY
+198 EF
-209 ILGSE
+209 I
-214 SDSNLVNDIISNC
+214 
-227 LFIELYQIGGR
+227 
-238 QSENINLKN
+238 N
-247 CFSKASLDQSFIDL
+247 CFSYGTYNNTFINQL
-261 YNSIKDQSLDEF
+261 PNNRLGTGAISIVPFADTSD
-273 LQSGLY
+273 GRCT
-279 VQFLSGS
+279 
-286 KSNFTNYY
+286 FTNCY
-294 YDKDK
+294 YDNERFANVYFVDDNKVYDK
-299 SPSIEAI
+299 KLISNLKGI
-306 NNTAKDLLESKNVK
+306 NQSCAR
-320 PADYDSAGKTT
+320 TT
-331 DEMKQQKTYSGFDFE
+331 EQMHSQDTYEGFDFDKYWE
-346 KKWSISADENDG
+346 ISADKNNG
-358 YPYYNPKTET
+358 YPYYSPREVIVTLDVKPIITEKKEWNTET
-368 ITLEVQAKV
+368 
-377 EPKVW
+377 PKDQNKYGKTNTYYYPYVG
-382 HTDVAR
+382 
-388 DFNRFKDTSK
+388 DTSV
-398 NYHFPYRVEKINGT
+398 NIDHFEFANVTAKQQALIDTYGVTPTLNTSDIKSANVEMSYLGNRP
-412 ATNIYDDGDNNVVT
+412 VT
-426 VTGAKFTNLT
+426 VTWKDNTTPSLIVTNAAQAK
-436 AEQQELVNKYE
+436 E
-447 ITAVLP
+447 
-453 SGDPSIDVKS
+453 
-463 AIINTDF
+463 
-470 LGERPLTVEW
+470 
-480 NNEPILQ
+480 
-487 FADGKEAEAE
+487 
-497 SDGYTFKVKV
+497 DGYVFHVNVLKGTCEV
-507 VDGTGQVIDN
+507 VDN
-517 GEKGA
+517 GAEVA
-522 SSDPANWESYYQK
+522 HTDEWYYQK
-535 AKKANNIIMKYCED
+535 AQDAINLILKGGSYDVDNPCWNDNNVW
-549 KDSFGPKDSP
+549 FV
-559 SYNNTD
+559 
-565 IWAIFTAARCN
+565 FTAARCHYYPN
-576 YVPYGDSTYFDR
+576 GDKQYFDK
-588 WFVNTKEYLQS
+588 WFANTKKELQEM
-599 LKDKGTDVAQWRTT
+599 KDNGV
-613 ELSKLI
+613 ELNPDKYNVYQKLV
-619 LAIEAIGYDPRD
+619 LTIEAIGYDPRD
-631 ISSVDLLS
+631 IDSYDLLEFIS
-639 AVGERKSTDLTYTT
+639 QPEIVNSTNYLAKEYTIHALKAVGYESKS
-653 VYAINAIKSGGYTA
+653 
-667 DTFTDAEMDQW
+667 FTNKDMDDW
-678 AHDTAAA
+678 AHEKAAGIAQA
-685 LLNAEDRSLAN
+685 LTQSEDGEHPL
-696 ADNTMGWQPLIFWYN
+696 DNSDNFMAWQTLLYWYN
-711 KPGFEDVKKA
+711 KSGFDDVTNVINKSFETKY
-721 VDAAEKRLPAIAQR
+721 VPMQVQR
-735 ATGSFCTAGFETG
+735 ATGALCTAAYEQTNPNSNGID
-748 CASYGNNAWNDA
+748 GNNAWNDA
-760 QAMLFAGTFGVNVL
+760 QGLLYATTYDRDILNRDTGFI
-774 DSSSGYTKNGN
+774 KNGN
-785 NILDAFF
+785 TILDATF
-792 DLVDVDGVL
+792 DLINFETGA
-801 DGSIHGFTNY
+801 IPGFFWY
-811 DVPQIARGLDA
+811 DPAQIARGLEGYVRSYQRIHLKED
-822 FIRQYEN
+822 
-829 TASFWEFTDV
+829 TTVFWDFSDV
-839 KVPTKSVNDMILAL
+839 KVPTKNVNDLILAL
-853 NDNSTKEEIE
+853 DANSTKEQIQT
-863 AARNAYN
+863 ARDAYED
-870 ALDEKHKAIFNKDTL
+870 LLPKYKAIFNKDTL
-885 RKLLAAENG
+885 RKLLEAENG

-920 DAVVKARN
+920 DAVIKARN
-928 LYDALDDEAKSVISN
+928 LYDALDDESKTVISN
-943 YSKLTEAEARI
+943 YSKLTEAEAKI
-954 KELEKG
+954 KELEK
-960 QTQKEKDKAAA
+960 QQEQKEKDKAAA
-971 EKVVAAINALPS
+971 EKVIAAIDALPS
-983 SDALTLD
+983 ADNLTLN

-1002 EYNALTE
+1002 QYNALTE
-1009 AQKALVTNYS
+1009 AQKALVANYS
-1019 TLQYLRNLIPDLKA
+1019 VLQTLRSLIPDLKA

-1160 KTQVTNLSSLE
+1160 KAQVTNLSSLE
-1171 KAEAY
+1171 KAEGY
-1176 IYQLKYD
+1176 LYQLKSD

-1192 PDAETVRAYETP
+1192 PDAETVRAYEAP

-1209 PAAQEAVQSEELPA
+1209 PAAQEAVQSDELPA

-1248 PAAQMDIQSS
+1248 PAAQMDIQPSK
-1258 EDIADVS
+1258 DNADVS
-1265 NEETPDS
+1265 NEENTDS

-1319 LTETEET
+1319 LTETEEK

-1366 IYATVKDHPVD
+1366 IYTTVKDHPVD
-1377 RDSYPQVKAFLDRY
+1377 RDSYPQVKALLDRY

-1517 TKALNYKTIQVSW
+1517 TKSLNYKTIQVSW

-1536 DGYMVYRRT
+1536 DGYIVYRRT

-1771 KTVYGSFSKVKKAV
+1771 KAVYGSFSKVKKVV

>member
-1 MNIKVRK
+1 MKKKNNTKKYLNYILSMI
-8 SFFLKSLKHIMFI
+8 SFFILFI
-21 LSFFMLFCFISSS
+21 LIQCFAVYADTNLNLGEKRQYYIQSS
-34 AIHAE
+34 
-39 TTLKQDD
+39 DD
-46 KMQYCI
+46 
-52 ETADEFIEFISNKT
+52 FIEFVSNPVYK
-66 YQNATAVLK
+66 NATAVLK

-398 NYHFPYRVEKINGT
+398 NYHFPYRVEKINET

-839 KVPTKSVNDMILAL
+839 KVPTKSVNDMILTL

-996 LDNIQA
+996 LDRVQA
-1002 EYNALTE
+1002 EYNALTD

-1033 AAAVVDKINA
+1033 AAAVVDKIKA
-1043 IGEVTSDNYQ
+1043 IGEVTSDNYL
-1053 KKQALVIEA
+1053 KKQALVVEA

-1085 AELFIRRQSTDAK
+1085 AELFISRQSTDEK
-1098 VGYVISFIDELN
+1098 VAYVISFIDELN
-1110 ITTSSTGALSDGP
+1110 ITTSSSGALSDGP
-1123 LKLTEKNNNVPTEK
+1123 LRLTEKNNNVPTEK
-1137 IWNSWK
+1137 IWNDWK
-1143 DYVANA
+1143 AYVVNA
-1149 RALYNT
+1149 RALYDT

-1160 KTQVTNLSSLE
+1160 KAQVTNTASLE
-1171 KAEAY
+1171 KAEGY
-1176 IYQLKYD
+1176 IYQLKAD

-1192 PDAETVRAYETP
+1192 PDAQTVRGYEAP

-1209 PAAQEAVQSEELPA
+1209 PSAQEAASVEEEQAVPA
-1223 QEVPAEGSDF
+1223 QSEGSDF
-1233 SDGSADAFTSDISEQ
+1233 SDGSADAFSSDEVDEQ
-1248 PAAQMDIQSS
+1248 AAETVDIPQAESA
-1258 EDIADVS
+1258 EDTEDVQ
-1265 NEETPDS
+1265 TD
-1272 VIADEAEVPDADFS
+1272 VDFS
-1286 TEEEIPA
+1286 SDEEVPA
-1293 AGDTAKRAL
+1293 AGDTSKREL
-1302 TETEL
+1302 TEAEL
-1307 KQIAAAKNAYDQ
+1307 KQIAEAKNAYDR
-1319 LTETEET
+1319 LTETEEK

-1332 TALVENMEKLIAMA
+1332 TALVENMEKLLAMA
-1346 LTYEKGQNEYQQLFA
+1346 LTYEKGQSAYQQFFA
-1361 DEAAL
+1361 DEAAQ

-1377 RDSYPQVKAFLDRY
+1377 RDSYADVKAFLDRY
-1391 AKDYQGQEN
+1391 AKDYQGQED

-1410 NQEMTFAEVIA
+1410 SQEMTFAEVIA

-1434 SDAQQADDWI
+1434 SDAQQADEWI

-1451 TKENIAGVE
+1451 TKENIANVE

-1468 LIDSMSAEGKSY
+1468 LIDGMSVEGKSY

-1486 LELIKTIVADY
+1486 LGLIKTIVADY
-1497 HIELAGKQD
+1497 HIELAGKQG
-1506 AFKADMPANLQ
+1506 AFKADMPADLQ
-1517 TKALNYKTIQVSW
+1517 TKAINYKTVQISW

-1545 ETGSW
+1545 ADSGW
-1550 KKIADQVTDI
+1550 KKIASRVTDI
-1560 SYKDQKAVTGRVYY
+1560 SYKDQKAVTGTTYY
-1574 YTVRAY
+1574 YTVKAY
-1580 SYTWGGKTVSSYD
+1580 SYAWGEMTVSSYD
-1593 KDGVIGKAKLGKVK
+1593 KDGVAGKARLGKVK
-1607 IAATDSENY
+1607 IATANSESY
-1616 TTIRV
+1616 STIRV
-1621 TWNKVSGANGYRV
+1621 TWNKVSGANGYKV
-1634 YRSASKDGKYTA
+1634 YRSTSKDGKYAA

-1660 KKAATG
+1660 KKAVTG
-1666 TTYYYKVRA
+1666 KTYYYKVCA
-1675 YRNVNDKKVY
+1675 YRNVSGKKVY
-1685 GSSST
+1685 GSYSAT
-1690 AVKGKAI
+1690 EKAKAV
-1697 LSVPAL
+1697 LSAPTL
-1703 SVGSTSK
+1703 SAGSTSK

-1721 ADGYQVYASASKN
+1721 ADGYQVYASDSQN
-1734 GKYIRIKATKG
+1734 GTYTRIKITKG
-1745 TGMTEEKLATG
+1745 TGATDESLLTG

-1771 KTVYGSFSKVKKAV
+1771 KAVYGSFSKIKKVTVK
-1785 IK
+1785 

>member
-1 MNIKVRK
+1 MRIKNNLKYLAGIVC
-8 SFFLKSLKHIMFI
+8 FLI
-21 LSFFMLFCFISSS
+21 LVLFSQYSN
-34 AIHAE
+34 IHAE
-39 TTLKQDD
+39 TSLTQND
-46 KMQYCI
+46 KGQYCI
-52 ETADEFIEFISNKT
+52 KSADDFITFLKDENKT
-66 YQNATAVLK
+66 FRNKEQVSVILN
-75 NDITVSNMP
+75 NDISISDPPKTSAF
-84 QLSSEI
+84 I
-90 FEGVFDGSGKTI
+90 FKGTFDGNGKTI
-102 HFVENNYRKNESLFP
+102 SFTKSRFNNINESLFP
-117 WYLKGTIKNVNI
+117 FFLYGKIKNVKI
-129 DVQAKL
+129 DVDCTIYNGDLNNSTANIIFR
-135 VASIVGND
+135 SISKA
-143 VNILNRR
+143 
-150 ITGGILQGVSVS
+150 TLQGITIR
-162 GNVTC
+162 GNVKC
-167 VFDKFD
+167 IINDNQKF
-173 FNLGEDL
+173 LA
-180 KVSACDSFS
+180 VSASDAIKSSTKF
-189 NDILTGRNC
+189 
-198 EVDDCEFSLNY
+198 EDCEFSLDYKLEN
-209 ILGSE
+209 
-214 SDSNLVNDIISNC
+214 DNLTELAQCMKTNNF
-227 LFIELYQIGGR
+227 LIELYQIGGR
-238 QSENINLKN
+238 SSNTATFQN
-247 CFSKASLDQSFIDL
+247 CFSNAVLD
-261 YNSIKDQSLDEF
+261 NSIITLYDKLNEEGF
-273 LQSGLY
+273 ANNIKQSGIY
-279 VQFLSGS
+279 IQYINAYASKFL
-286 KSNFTNYY
+286 NYY
-294 YDKDK
+294 YNKETYPNIELLSVPAQALVTNK
-299 SPSIEAI
+299 ERKPSDI
-306 NNTAKDLLESKNVK
+306 
-320 PADYDSAGKTT
+320 DSAGRTT
-331 DEMKQQKTYSGFDFE
+331 SEMKSKNTYVGFDFD
-346 KKWSISADENDG
+346 KKWSISDKKNNGYPYYDPRVEEITLEIQADVEPKIWSTGLTREYNRFVTTSPNFHFPYRKEMVNDKETWIYNDGDHNKVNVIGAKIVNQTEKQKELIAKYGITAVCNPETDVKSATIDVRFVGKTRPLAVEWVNEPTLKFPEGMETSAENDG
-358 YPYYNPKTET
+358 YIFKT
-368 ITLEVQAKV
+368 KV
-377 EPKVW
+377 
-382 HTDVAR
+382 
-388 DFNRFKDTSK
+388 
-398 NYHFPYRVEKINGT
+398 INGT
-412 ATNIYDDGDNNVVT
+412 G
-426 VTGAKFTNLT
+426 
-436 AEQQELVNKYE
+436 E
-447 ITAVLP
+447 
-453 SGDPSIDVKS
+453 VKD
-463 AIINTDF
+463 T
-470 LGERPLTVEW
+470 GER
-480 NNEPILQ
+480 
-487 FADGKEAEAE
+487 
-497 SDGYTFKVKV
+497 
-507 VDGTGQVIDN
+507 
-517 GEKGA
+517 GA
-522 SSDPANWESYYQK
+522 ANDAANWNAYLENAQEAIDIILDYCK
-535 AKKANNIIMKYCED
+535 ENNA
-549 KDSFGPKDSP
+549 FGPKDSP
-559 SYNNTD
+559 SYGNTD
-565 IWAIFTAARCN
+565 IWAIFTAARCG
-576 YVPYGDSTYFDR
+576 YIPYDDDTYFDR
-588 WFVNTKEYLQS
+588 WFANTKIYLQNK
-599 LKDKGTDVAQWRTT
+599 KDEGTDLSQWQAT

-619 LAIEAIGYDPRD
+619 LAIESIGYDPRD
-631 ISSVDLLS
+631 ISSVNLLD
-639 AVGERKSTDLTYTT
+639 AVGKRNGSNYLNTQ
-653 VYAINAIKSGGYTA
+653 YAIHAIKSGNYTA
-667 DTFTDAEMDQW
+667 STFSEKEMETWVHEKATD
-678 AHDTAAA
+678 
-685 LLNAEDRSLAN
+685 LLNAKDSTFTN
-696 ADNTMGWQPLIFWYN
+696 ADNTMNYQPLVYWYG
-711 KPGFEDVKKA
+711 KEGFGDVTEAIKRALKKFP
-721 VDAAEKRLPAIAQR
+721 EIAQR
-735 ATGSFCTAGFETG
+735 STGSFCTVGHDTECGSF
-748 CASYGNNAWNDA
+748 GNNAWNDA
-760 QAMLFAGTFGVNVL
+760 QAMIFAGIFNVNVL
-774 DSSSGYTKNGN
+774 DYGSGYTKNGN
-785 NILDAFF
+785 NIIDAFF
-792 DLVDVDGVL
+792 DLVNLKDRT
-801 DGSIHGFTNY
+801 IHGFTNY
-811 DVPQIARGLDA
+811 DVPQIARGLNA
-822 FIRQYEN
+822 FVRQRKGQSN
-829 TASFWEFTDV
+829 FWDFSDV

-1033 AAAVVDKINA
+1033 AAAVVDKIKA

-1085 AELFIRRQSTDAK
+1085 AELFISRQSTDEK
-1098 VGYVISFIDELN
+1098 VAYVITFIDELN

-1137 IWNSWK
+1137 IWNDWMA
-1143 DYVANA
+1143 YVVNA

-1160 KTQVTNLSSLE
+1160 KAQVTNLSSLE
-1171 KAEAY
+1171 KAEGY
-1176 IYQLKYD
+1176 LYQLKSD

-1192 PDAETVRAYETP
+1192 PDAETVRAYEAP

-1307 KQIAAAKNAYDQ
+1307 KQIVAAKNAYDQ

-1675 YRNVNDKKVY
+1675 YRNVNDKKIY

-1771 KTVYGSFSKVKKAV
+1771 KAVYGSFSKVKKVV

>member
-1 MNIKVRK
+1 MKKKNNTKKYLNYILSMI
-8 SFFLKSLKHIMFI
+8 SFFILFI
-21 LSFFMLFCFISSS
+21 LIQCFAVYADTNLNLGEKRQYYIQSS
-34 AIHAE
+34 
-39 TTLKQDD
+39 DD
-46 KMQYCI
+46 
-52 ETADEFIEFISNKT
+52 FIEFVSNPVYK
-66 YQNATAVLK
+66 NATAVLK

-398 NYHFPYRVEKINGT
+398 NYHFPYRVEKINET

-839 KVPTKSVNDMILAL
+839 KVPTKSVNDMILTL
-853 NDNSTKEEIE
+853 NDNSIKEEIE

-885 RKLLAAENG
+885 RKLLAAETGSGN
-894 KGDSITKVIAAIDA
+894 SIEKAMAAIDA
-908 LPAADKLTLEDK
+908 IPAADKLTMDDK
-920 DAVVKARN
+920 AAVEKART
-928 LYDALDDEAKSVISN
+928 LYDSLDDEAKSVISN

-954 KELEKG
+954 RELEKG

-996 LDNIQA
+996 LDRVQA
-1002 EYNALTE
+1002 EYNALTD

-1033 AAAVVDKINA
+1033 AAAVVDKIKA
-1043 IGEVTSDNYQ
+1043 IGEVTSDNYL
-1053 KKQALVIEA
+1053 KKQALVVEA

-1085 AELFIRRQSTDAK
+1085 AELFISRQSTDEK
-1098 VGYVISFIDELN
+1098 VAYVISFIDELN
-1110 ITTSSTGALSDGP
+1110 ITTSSSGALSDGP
-1123 LKLTEKNNNVPTEK
+1123 LRLTEKNNNVPTEK
-1137 IWNSWK
+1137 IWNDWK
-1143 DYVANA
+1143 AYVVNA
-1149 RALYNT
+1149 RALYDT

-1160 KTQVTNLSSLE
+1160 KAQVTNTASLE
-1171 KAEAY
+1171 KAEGY
-1176 IYQLKYD
+1176 IYQLKAD

-1192 PDAETVRAYETP
+1192 PDAQTVRGYEAP

-1209 PAAQEAVQSEELPA
+1209 PSAQEAASVEEEQAVPA
-1223 QEVPAEGSDF
+1223 QSEGSDF
-1233 SDGSADAFTSDISEQ
+1233 SDGSADAFSSDEVDEQ
-1248 PAAQMDIQSS
+1248 AAETVDIPQAESA
-1258 EDIADVS
+1258 EDTEDVQ
-1265 NEETPDS
+1265 TD
-1272 VIADEAEVPDADFS
+1272 VDFS
-1286 TEEEIPA
+1286 SDEEVPA
-1293 AGDTAKRAL
+1293 AGDTSKREL
-1302 TETEL
+1302 TEAEL
-1307 KQIAAAKNAYDQ
+1307 KQIAEAKNAYDR
-1319 LTETEET
+1319 LTETEEK

-1332 TALVENMEKLIAMA
+1332 TALVENMEKLLDMA
-1346 LTYEKGQNEYQQLFA
+1346 LTYEKGQSAYQQFFA
-1361 DEAAL
+1361 DEAAQ

-1377 RDSYPQVKAFLDRY
+1377 RDSYADVKAFLDRY
-1391 AKDYQGQEN
+1391 AKDYQGQED

-1410 NQEMTFAEVIA
+1410 SQEMTFAEVIA

-1434 SDAQQADDWI
+1434 SDAQQADEWI

-1451 TKENIAGVE
+1451 TKENIANVE

-1468 LIDSMSAEGKSY
+1468 LIDGMSVEGKSY

-1497 HIELAGKQD
+1497 HIELAGKQG
-1506 AFKADMPANLQ
+1506 AFKADMPADLQ
-1517 TKALNYKTIQVSW
+1517 TKAINYKTVQISW

-1545 ETGSW
+1545 ADSGW
-1550 KKIADQVTDI
+1550 KKIASRVTDI
-1560 SYKDQKAVTGRVYY
+1560 SYKDQKAVTGTTYY
-1574 YTVRAY
+1574 YTVKAY
-1580 SYTWGGKTVSSYD
+1580 SYAWGEMTVSSYD
-1593 KDGVIGKAKLGKVK
+1593 KDGVAGKARLGKVK
-1607 IAATDSENY
+1607 IATANSESY
-1616 TTIRV
+1616 STIRV
-1621 TWNKVSGANGYRV
+1621 TWNKVSGANGYKV
-1634 YRSASKDGKYTA
+1634 YRSTSKDGKYAA

-1660 KKAATG
+1660 KKAVTG
-1666 TTYYYKVRA
+1666 KTYYYKVRA
-1675 YRNVNDKKVY
+1675 YRNVSGKKVY
-1685 GSSST
+1685 GSYSAT
-1690 AVKGKAI
+1690 EKAKAV
-1697 LSVPAL
+1697 LSAPTL
-1703 SVGSTSK
+1703 SAGPTSK

-1721 ADGYQVYASASKN
+1721 ADGYQVYASDSQN
-1734 GKYIRIKATKG
+1734 GTYTRIKITKG
-1745 TGMTEEKLATG
+1745 TGATDESLLTG

-1771 KTVYGSFSKVKKAV
+1771 KAVYGSFSKIKKVTVK
-1785 IK
+1785 

>member
-1 MNIKVRK
+1 
-8 SFFLKSLKHIMFI
+8 MFCGLMI
-21 LSFFMLFCFISSS
+21 VNVKAATGFTQNDNGEYEIW
-34 AIHAE
+34 
-39 TTLKQDD
+39 D
-46 KMQYCI
+46 
-52 ETADEFIEFISNKT
+52 SNGFNDFKN
-66 YQNATAVLK
+66 QIIIDGEDFNNQIVVLK
-75 NDITVSNMP
+75 NDISIKVNESADDSNWP
-84 QLSSEI
+84 EFDGEFDGQNHTINYSTDQFEKGKEI
-90 FEGVFDGSGKTI
+90 FPFD
-102 HFVENNYRKNESLFP
+102 VE
-117 WYLKGTIKNVNI
+117 GTIKNLKVNMEELQLDNDNEFNNSLLVNEYSECSLIGIEVTGTVNVNI
-129 DVQAKL
+129 TNTD
-135 VASIVGND
+135 N
-143 VNILNRR
+143 NIYF
-150 ITGGILQGVSVS
+150 T
-162 GNVTC
+162 
-167 VFDKFD
+167 VFDSMSGKIRDCSSGVNFD
-173 FNLGEDL
+173 INASQNTLNSFKAYLNISEFGNTP
-180 KVSACDSFS
+180 SA
-189 NDILTGRNC
+189 TRT
-198 EVDDCEFSLNY
+198 EF
-209 ILGSE
+209 I
-214 SDSNLVNDIISNC
+214 
-227 LFIELYQIGGR
+227 
-238 QSENINLKN
+238 N
-247 CFSKASLDQSFIDL
+247 CFSYGTYNNTFINQL
-261 YNSIKDQSLDEF
+261 PNNRLGTGAISIVPFADTSD
-273 LQSGLY
+273 GRCT
-279 VQFLSGS
+279 
-286 KSNFTNYY
+286 FTNCY
-294 YDKDK
+294 YDNERFANVYFVDDNKVYDK
-299 SPSIEAI
+299 KLISNLKGI
-306 NNTAKDLLESKNVK
+306 NQSCAR
-320 PADYDSAGKTT
+320 TT
-331 DEMKQQKTYSGFDFE
+331 EQMHSQDTYEGFDFDKYWE
-346 KKWSISADENDG
+346 ISADKNNG
-358 YPYYNPKTET
+358 YPYYSPREVIVTLDVKPVITEKKVWNTET
-368 ITLEVQAKV
+368 PKDQNKYGKTNTYYYPYVGDTSVKIDHFEFANVTAKQQNLIDTYGVTPDLNVSDIKSANVEMSYLGNRPVTITWKDNTTPSLTVTNAVQAKEDGYV
-377 EPKVW
+377 FRVNVLKGTCEVVDNGDKVA
-382 HTDVAR
+382 HTD
-388 DFNRFKDTSK
+388 D
-398 NYHFPYRVEKINGT
+398 
-412 ATNIYDDGDNNVVT
+412 
-426 VTGAKFTNLT
+426 
-436 AEQQELVNKYE
+436 
-447 ITAVLP
+447 
-453 SGDPSIDVKS
+453 
-463 AIINTDF
+463 
-470 LGERPLTVEW
+470 W
-480 NNEPILQ
+480 
-487 FADGKEAEAE
+487 
-497 SDGYTFKVKV
+497 
-507 VDGTGQVIDN
+507 
-517 GEKGA
+517 
-522 SSDPANWESYYQK
+522 YYQK
-535 AKKANNIIMKYCED
+535 AQDAINLILKGGSYDVDNPCWNDNNIW
-549 KDSFGPKDSP
+549 FV
-559 SYNNTD
+559 
-565 IWAIFTAARCN
+565 FTAARCHYYPN
-576 YVPYGDSTYFDR
+576 GDKQYFDK
-588 WFVNTKEYLQS
+588 WFVNTKKKLQEM
-599 LKDKGTDVAQWRTT
+599 KDNGV
-613 ELSKLI
+613 ELDPEKYNVYQKLVFT
-619 LAIEAIGYDPRD
+619 IEAIGYDPRD
-631 ISSVDLLS
+631 IDSYDLLEFIS
-639 AVGERKSTDLTYTT
+639 QPEIVNSTNYLAKEYTIHALKAVGYESKNFT
-653 VYAINAIKSGGYTA
+653 NA
-667 DTFTDAEMDQW
+667 DMDKW
-678 AHDTAAA
+678 AHEKAAGIDKTLTQSEDGEHPLDNSDNFMA
-685 LLNAEDRSLAN
+685 WQTLLY
-696 ADNTMGWQPLIFWYN
+696 WYN
-711 KPGFEDVKKA
+711 KSGFEDVTNVINKSFEAKY
-721 VDAAEKRLPAIAQR
+721 VPMQVQR
-735 ATGSFCTAGFETG
+735 ATGALCTAAYEQTDPNSNGID
-748 CASYGNNAWNDA
+748 GNNAWNDA
-760 QAMLFAGTFGVNVL
+760 QGLLYATTYDRDILNRDTGFI
-774 DSSSGYTKNGN
+774 KNGN
-785 NILDAFF
+785 TILDATF
-792 DLVDVDGVL
+792 DLINFETGA
-801 DGSIHGFTNY
+801 IPGFFWY
-811 DVPQIARGLDA
+811 DPAQIARGLEGYVRSYQRIHLKED
-822 FIRQYEN
+822 
-829 TASFWEFTDV
+829 TTVFWDFSDV
-839 KVPTKSVNDMILAL
+839 KVPTKNVNDLILAL
-853 NDNSTKEEIE
+853 DANSTKEQIQT
-863 AARNAYN
+863 ARDAYED
-870 ALDEKHKAIFNKDTL
+870 LLPKYKAIFNKDTL
-885 RKLLAAENG
+885 RKLLEAENG

-920 DAVVKARN
+920 DAVIKARN
-928 LYDALDDEAKSVISN
+928 LYDALDDESKTVISN
-943 YSKLTEAEARI
+943 YSKLTEAEAKI
-954 KELEKG
+954 KELEK
-960 QTQKEKDKAAA
+960 QQEQKEKDKAAA
-971 EKVVAAINALPS
+971 EKVIAAIDALPS
-983 SDALTLD
+983 ADNLTLN

-1002 EYNALTE
+1002 QYNALTE
-1009 AQKALVTNYS
+1009 AQKALVANYS
-1019 TLQYLRNLIPDLKA
+1019 VLQTLRSLIPDLKA

-1149 RALYNT
+1149 RVLYNT

-1160 KTQVTNLSSLE
+1160 KAQVTNLSSLE
-1171 KAEAY
+1171 KAEGY
-1176 IYQLKYD
+1176 LYQLKSD

-1192 PDAETVRAYETP
+1192 PDAETVRAYEAP

-1536 DGYMVYRRT
+1536 DGYIVYRRT

-1560 SYKDQKAVTGRVYY
+1560 FYKDQKAVTGRVYY

-1580 SYTWGGKTVSSYD
+1580 SYTWGGKTVSSYN
-1593 KDGVIGKAKLGKVK
+1593 KDGVIGKATLGKVK
-1607 IAATDSENY
+1607 IATAASENY
-1616 TTIRV
+1616 NTIRV
-1621 TWNKVSGANGYRV
+1621 TWNKVFGANGYRV
-1634 YRSASKDGKYTA
+1634 YRSTSKNGKYTS

-1660 KKAATG
+1660 KKAVTG

-1675 YRNVNDKKVY
+1675 YRNVNGKKVY
-1685 GSSST
+1685 GSYSI
-1690 AVKGKAI
+1690 AVKGKAV
-1697 LSVPAL
+1697 LSAPSL

-1715 WSKVKG
+1715 WSRVKA

-1734 GKYIRIKATKG
+1734 GKYTRIKTTKG

-1771 KTVYGSFSKVKKAV
+1771 KTVYGSFSKVKKVV

>member
-1 MNIKVRK
+1 MIVNVKAATGFTQNDNGEYEIW
-8 SFFLKSLKHIMFI
+8 
-21 LSFFMLFCFISSS
+21 
-34 AIHAE
+34 
-39 TTLKQDD
+39 D
-46 KMQYCI
+46 
-52 ETADEFIEFISNKT
+52 SNGFNDFKN
-66 YQNATAVLK
+66 QIIIDGEDFNNQIVVLK
-75 NDITVSNMP
+75 NDISIKVNESADDSNWP
-84 QLSSEI
+84 EFDGEFDGQNHTINYSTDQFEKGKEI
-90 FEGVFDGSGKTI
+90 FPFD
-102 HFVENNYRKNESLFP
+102 VE
-117 WYLKGTIKNVNI
+117 GTIKNLKVNMEELQLDNDNEFNNSLLVNEYSECSLIGIEVTGTVNVNI
-129 DVQAKL
+129 TNTD
-135 VASIVGND
+135 N
-143 VNILNRR
+143 NIYF
-150 ITGGILQGVSVS
+150 T
-162 GNVTC
+162 
-167 VFDKFD
+167 VFDSMSGKIRDCSSGVNFD
-173 FNLGEDL
+173 INASQNTLNSFKAYLNISEFGNTP
-180 KVSACDSFS
+180 SA
-189 NDILTGRNC
+189 TRT
-198 EVDDCEFSLNY
+198 EF
-209 ILGSE
+209 I
-214 SDSNLVNDIISNC
+214 
-227 LFIELYQIGGR
+227 
-238 QSENINLKN
+238 N
-247 CFSKASLDQSFIDL
+247 CFSYGTYNNTFINQL
-261 YNSIKDQSLDEF
+261 PNNRLGTGAISIVPFADTSD
-273 LQSGLY
+273 GRCT
-279 VQFLSGS
+279 
-286 KSNFTNYY
+286 FTNCY
-294 YDKDK
+294 YDNERFANVYFVDDNKVYDK
-299 SPSIEAI
+299 KLISNLKGI
-306 NNTAKDLLESKNVK
+306 NQSCAR
-320 PADYDSAGKTT
+320 TT
-331 DEMKQQKTYSGFDFE
+331 EQMHSQDTYEGFDFDKYWE
-346 KKWSISADENDG
+346 ISADKNNG
-358 YPYYNPKTET
+358 YPYYSPREVIVTLDVKPVITEKKVWNTET
-368 ITLEVQAKV
+368 PKDQNKYGKTNTYYYPYVGDTSVKIDHFEFANVTAKQQNLIDTYGVTPDLNVSDIKSANVEMSYLGNRPVTITWKDNTTPSLTVTNAVQAKEDGYV
-377 EPKVW
+377 FRVNVLKGTCEVVDNGDKVA
-382 HTDVAR
+382 HTD
-388 DFNRFKDTSK
+388 D
-398 NYHFPYRVEKINGT
+398 
-412 ATNIYDDGDNNVVT
+412 
-426 VTGAKFTNLT
+426 
-436 AEQQELVNKYE
+436 
-447 ITAVLP
+447 
-453 SGDPSIDVKS
+453 
-463 AIINTDF
+463 
-470 LGERPLTVEW
+470 W
-480 NNEPILQ
+480 
-487 FADGKEAEAE
+487 
-497 SDGYTFKVKV
+497 
-507 VDGTGQVIDN
+507 
-517 GEKGA
+517 
-522 SSDPANWESYYQK
+522 YYQK
-535 AKKANNIIMKYCED
+535 AQDAINLILKGGSYDVDNPCWNDNNIW
-549 KDSFGPKDSP
+549 FV
-559 SYNNTD
+559 
-565 IWAIFTAARCN
+565 FTAARCHYYPN
-576 YVPYGDSTYFDR
+576 GDKQYFDK
-588 WFVNTKEYLQS
+588 WFVNTKKKLQEM
-599 LKDKGTDVAQWRTT
+599 KDNGV
-613 ELSKLI
+613 ELNPDKYNVYQKLV
-619 LAIEAIGYDPRD
+619 LTIEAIGYDPRD
-631 ISSVDLLS
+631 IDSYDLLEFIS
-639 AVGERKSTDLTYTT
+639 QPEIVNSTNYLAKEYTIHALKAVGYESKS
-653 VYAINAIKSGGYTA
+653 
-667 DTFTDAEMDQW
+667 FTNKDMDDW
-678 AHDTAAA
+678 AHEKAAGIAQA
-685 LLNAEDRSLAN
+685 LTQSEDGEHPL
-696 ADNTMGWQPLIFWYN
+696 DNSDNFMAWQTLLYWYN
-711 KPGFEDVKKA
+711 KSGFDDVTNVINKSFETKY
-721 VDAAEKRLPAIAQR
+721 VPMQVQR
-735 ATGSFCTAGFETG
+735 ATGALCTAAYEQTNPNSNGID
-748 CASYGNNAWNDA
+748 GNNAWNDA
-760 QAMLFAGTFGVNVL
+760 QGLLYATTYDRDILNRDTGFI
-774 DSSSGYTKNGN
+774 KNGN
-785 NILDAFF
+785 TILDATF
-792 DLVDVDGVL
+792 DLINFETGA
-801 DGSIHGFTNY
+801 IPGFFWY
-811 DVPQIARGLDA
+811 DPAQIARGLEGYVRSYQRIHLKED
-822 FIRQYEN
+822 
-829 TASFWEFTDV
+829 TTVFWDFSDV
-839 KVPTKSVNDMILAL
+839 KVPTKNVNDLILAL
-853 NDNSTKEEIE
+853 DANSTKEQIQ
-863 AARNAYN
+863 AARDAYDN
-870 ALDEKHKAIFNKDTL
+870 LPAKYQAIFNKDTL
-885 RKLLAAENG
+885 RKLLEAENG

-928 LYDALDDEAKSVISN
+928 LYDALDDESKTVISN
-943 YSKLTEAEARI
+943 YSKLTAAEAKI
-954 KELEKG
+954 KELEK
-960 QTQKEKDKAAA
+960 QQEQKEKDKAAA
-971 EKVVAAINALPS
+971 EKVIAAINALPS
-983 SDALTLD
+983 ADDLTLN

-1002 EYNALTE
+1002 QYNALTE
-1009 AQKALVTNYS
+1009 AQKELVTNYS
-1019 TLQYLRNLIPDLKA
+1019 VLQALRSLIPDLKA

-1160 KTQVTNLSSLE
+1160 KAQVTNLSSLE
-1171 KAEAY
+1171 KAEGY
-1176 IYQLKYD
+1176 LYQLKSD

-1192 PDAETVRAYETP
+1192 PDAETVRAYEAP

-1209 PAAQEAVQSEELPA
+1209 PAAQEAVQSDELPA

-1248 PAAQMDIQSS
+1248 PAAQMDIQPSK
-1258 EDIADVS
+1258 DNADVS
-1265 NEETPDS
+1265 NEENTDS

-1319 LTETEET
+1319 LTETEEK

-1366 IYATVKDHPVD
+1366 IYTTVKDHPVD
-1377 RDSYPQVKAFLDRY
+1377 RDSYPQVKALLDRY

-1536 DGYMVYRRT
+1536 DGYIVYRRT

-1580 SYTWGGKTVSSYD
+1580 SYTWGGKTVSSYN
-1593 KDGVIGKAKLGKVK
+1593 KDGVIGKATLGKVK
-1607 IAATDSENY
+1607 IATAASENY
-1616 TTIRV
+1616 NTIRV
-1621 TWNKVSGANGYRV
+1621 TWNKVFGANGYRV
-1634 YRSASKDGKYTA
+1634 YRSTSKNGKYTS

-1660 KKAATG
+1660 KKAVTG

-1675 YRNVNDKKVY
+1675 YRNVNGKKVY
-1685 GSSST
+1685 GSYSI
-1690 AVKGKAI
+1690 AVKGKAV
-1697 LSVPAL
+1697 LSAPSL

-1715 WSKVKG
+1715 WSRVKA

-1734 GKYIRIKATKG
+1734 GKYTRIKTTKG

-1771 KTVYGSFSKVKKAV
+1771 KTVYGSFSKVKKVV

>member
-1 MNIKVRK
+1 MIVNVKAATGFTQNDNGEYEIW
-8 SFFLKSLKHIMFI
+8 
-21 LSFFMLFCFISSS
+21 
-34 AIHAE
+34 
-39 TTLKQDD
+39 D
-46 KMQYCI
+46 
-52 ETADEFIEFISNKT
+52 SNGFNDFKN
-66 YQNATAVLK
+66 QIIIDGEDFNNQIVVLK
-75 NDITVSNMP
+75 NDISIKVNESADDSNWP
-84 QLSSEI
+84 EFDGEFDGQNHTINYSTDQFEKGKEI
-90 FEGVFDGSGKTI
+90 FPFD
-102 HFVENNYRKNESLFP
+102 VE
-117 WYLKGTIKNVNI
+117 GTIKNLKVNMEELQLDNDNEFNNSLLVNEYSECSLIGIEVTGTVNVNI
-129 DVQAKL
+129 TNTD
-135 VASIVGND
+135 N
-143 VNILNRR
+143 NIYF
-150 ITGGILQGVSVS
+150 T
-162 GNVTC
+162 
-167 VFDKFD
+167 VFDSMSGKIRDCSSGVNFD
-173 FNLGEDL
+173 INASQNTLNSFKAYLNISEFGNTP
-180 KVSACDSFS
+180 SA
-189 NDILTGRNC
+189 TRA
-198 EVDDCEFSLNY
+198 EF
-209 ILGSE
+209 I
-214 SDSNLVNDIISNC
+214 
-227 LFIELYQIGGR
+227 
-238 QSENINLKN
+238 N
-247 CFSKASLDQSFIDL
+247 CFSYGTYNNTFINQL
-261 YNSIKDQSLDEF
+261 PNNRLGTGAISIVPFADTSD
-273 LQSGLY
+273 GRCT
-279 VQFLSGS
+279 
-286 KSNFTNYY
+286 FTNCY
-294 YDKDK
+294 YDNERFANVYFVDDNKVYDK
-299 SPSIEAI
+299 KLISNLKGI
-306 NNTAKDLLESKNVK
+306 NQSCAR
-320 PADYDSAGKTT
+320 TT
-331 DEMKQQKTYSGFDFE
+331 EQMHSQDTYEGFDFDKYWE
-346 KKWSISADENDG
+346 ISADKNNG
-358 YPYYNPKTET
+358 YPYYSPREVIVTLDVKPVITEKKVWNTET
-368 ITLEVQAKV
+368 PKDQNKYRKTNTYYYPYVGDTSVKIDHFEFANVTAKQQNLIDTYGVTPDLNVSDIKSANVEMSYLGNRPVTITWKDNTTPSLTVTNAVQAKEDGYV
-377 EPKVW
+377 FRVNVLKGTCEVVDNGDKVA
-382 HTDVAR
+382 HTD
-388 DFNRFKDTSK
+388 D
-398 NYHFPYRVEKINGT
+398 
-412 ATNIYDDGDNNVVT
+412 
-426 VTGAKFTNLT
+426 
-436 AEQQELVNKYE
+436 
-447 ITAVLP
+447 
-453 SGDPSIDVKS
+453 
-463 AIINTDF
+463 
-470 LGERPLTVEW
+470 W
-480 NNEPILQ
+480 
-487 FADGKEAEAE
+487 
-497 SDGYTFKVKV
+497 
-507 VDGTGQVIDN
+507 
-517 GEKGA
+517 
-522 SSDPANWESYYQK
+522 YYQK
-535 AKKANNIIMKYCED
+535 AQDAINLILKGGSYDVDNPCWNDNNIW
-549 KDSFGPKDSP
+549 FV
-559 SYNNTD
+559 
-565 IWAIFTAARCN
+565 FTAARCHYYPN
-576 YVPYGDSTYFDR
+576 GDKQYFDK
-588 WFVNTKEYLQS
+588 WFVNTKKKLQEM
-599 LKDKGTDVAQWRTT
+599 KDNGV
-613 ELSKLI
+613 ELDPEKYNVYQKLVFT
-619 LAIEAIGYDPRD
+619 IEAIGYDPRD
-631 ISSVDLLS
+631 IDSYDLLEFIS
-639 AVGERKSTDLTYTT
+639 QPEIVNSTNYLAKEYTIHALKAVGYESKNFT
-653 VYAINAIKSGGYTA
+653 NA
-667 DTFTDAEMDQW
+667 DMDKW
-678 AHDTAAA
+678 AHEKAAGIDKTLTQSEDGEHPLDNSDNFMA
-685 LLNAEDRSLAN
+685 WQTLLY
-696 ADNTMGWQPLIFWYN
+696 WYN
-711 KPGFEDVKKA
+711 KSGFEDVTNVINKSFEAKY
-721 VDAAEKRLPAIAQR
+721 VPMQVQR
-735 ATGSFCTAGFETG
+735 ATGALCTAAYEQTDPNSNGID
-748 CASYGNNAWNDA
+748 GNNAWNDA
-760 QAMLFAGTFGVNVL
+760 QGLLYATTYDRDILNRDTGFI
-774 DSSSGYTKNGN
+774 KNGN
-785 NILDAFF
+785 TILDATF
-792 DLVDVDGVL
+792 DLINFETGA
-801 DGSIHGFTNY
+801 IPGFFWY
-811 DVPQIARGLDA
+811 DPAQIARGLEGYVRSYQRIHLKED
-822 FIRQYEN
+822 
-829 TASFWEFTDV
+829 TTVFWDFSDV
-839 KVPTKSVNDMILAL
+839 KVPTKNVNDLILAL
-853 NDNSTKEEIE
+853 DANSTKEQIQT
-863 AARNAYN
+863 ARDAYED
-870 ALDEKHKAIFNKDTL
+870 LLPKYKAIFNKDTL
-885 RKLLAAENG
+885 RKLLEAENG

-920 DAVVKARN
+920 DAVIKARN
-928 LYDALDDEAKSVISN
+928 LYDALDDESKTVISN
-943 YSKLTEAEARI
+943 YSKLTEAEAKI
-954 KELEKG
+954 KELEK
-960 QTQKEKDKAAA
+960 QQEQKEKDKAAA
-971 EKVVAAINALPS
+971 EKVIAAIDALPS
-983 SDALTLD
+983 ADNLTLN

-1002 EYNALTE
+1002 QYNALTE
-1009 AQKALVTNYS
+1009 AQKALVANYS
-1019 TLQYLRNLIPDLKA
+1019 VLQTLRSLIPDLKA

-1160 KTQVTNLSSLE
+1160 KAQVTNLSSLE
-1171 KAEAY
+1171 KAEGY
-1176 IYQLKYD
+1176 LYQLKSD

-1192 PDAETVRAYETP
+1192 PDAETVRAYEAP

-1451 TKENIAGVE
+1451 TKENIASVE

-1497 HIELAGKQD
+1497 HIELAGKQN
-1506 AFKADMPANLQ
+1506 AFKADMPSNLQ
-1517 TKALNYKTIQVSW
+1517 TKAINYKTIQISW

-1536 DGYMVYRRT
+1536 DGYIVYRRT

-1580 SYTWGGKTVSSYD
+1580 SYTWGGKTVSSYN
-1593 KDGVIGKAKLGKVK
+1593 KDGVIGKATLGKVK
-1607 IAATDSENY
+1607 IATAASENY
-1616 TTIRV
+1616 NTIRV
-1621 TWNKVSGANGYRV
+1621 TWNKVFGANGYRV
-1634 YRSASKDGKYTA
+1634 YRSTSKNGKYTS

-1660 KKAATG
+1660 KKAVTG

-1675 YRNVNDKKVY
+1675 YRNVNGKKVY
-1685 GSSST
+1685 GSYSI
-1690 AVKGKAI
+1690 AVKGKAV
-1697 LSVPAL
+1697 LSAPSL

-1715 WSKVKG
+1715 WSRVKA
-1721 ADGYQVYASASKN
+1721 ADGYQVYASASQN
-1734 GKYIRIKATKG
+1734 GKYTRIKTTKG

-1756 KTRYYKVRAYRKVNG
+1756 KTRYYKVRAYRKING
-1771 KTVYGSFSKVKKAV
+1771 KAVYGSFSKVKKVV

>member
-1 MNIKVRK
+1 MKKKNNRK
-8 SFFLKSLKHIMFI
+8 KYVNYILSMISFFILFI
-21 LSFFMLFCFISSS
+21 LIQCFAVYAYTNLNLGEKRQYYIQSS
-34 AIHAE
+34 
-39 TTLKQDD
+39 DD
-46 KMQYCI
+46 
-52 ETADEFIEFISNKT
+52 FIEFVSNPVYK
-66 YQNATAVLK
+66 NATAVLK

-398 NYHFPYRVEKINGT
+398 NYHFPYRVEKINET

-839 KVPTKSVNDMILAL
+839 KVPTKSVNDMILTL
-853 NDNSTKEEIE
+853 NDNSIKEEIE

-996 LDNIQA
+996 LDRVQA
-1002 EYNALTE
+1002 EYNALTD

-1033 AAAVVDKINA
+1033 AAAVVDKIKA
-1043 IGEVTSDNYQ
+1043 IGEVTSDNYL
-1053 KKQALVIEA
+1053 KKQALVVEA

-1085 AELFIRRQSTDAK
+1085 AELFISRQSTDEK
-1098 VGYVISFIDELN
+1098 VAYVISFIDELN
-1110 ITTSSTGALSDGP
+1110 ITTSSSGALSDGP
-1123 LKLTEKNNNVPTEK
+1123 LRLTEKNNNVPTEK
-1137 IWNSWK
+1137 IWNDWK
-1143 DYVANA
+1143 AYVVNA
-1149 RALYNT
+1149 RALYDT

-1160 KTQVTNLSSLE
+1160 KAQVTNTASLE
-1171 KAEAY
+1171 KAEGY
-1176 IYQLKYD
+1176 IYQLKAD

-1192 PDAETVRAYETP
+1192 PDAQTVRGYEAP

-1209 PAAQEAVQSEELPA
+1209 PSAQEAASVEEEQAVPA
-1223 QEVPAEGSDF
+1223 QSEGSDF
-1233 SDGSADAFTSDISEQ
+1233 SDGSADAFSSDEVDEQ
-1248 PAAQMDIQSS
+1248 AAETVDIPQAESA
-1258 EDIADVS
+1258 EDTEDVQ
-1265 NEETPDS
+1265 TD
-1272 VIADEAEVPDADFS
+1272 VDFS
-1286 TEEEIPA
+1286 SDEEVPA
-1293 AGDTAKRAL
+1293 AGDTSKREL
-1302 TETEL
+1302 TEAEL
-1307 KQIAAAKNAYDQ
+1307 KQIAEAKNAYDR
-1319 LTETEET
+1319 LTETEEK

-1332 TALVENMEKLIAMA
+1332 TALVENMEKLLAMA
-1346 LTYEKGQNEYQQLFA
+1346 LTYEKGQSAYQQFFA
-1361 DEAAL
+1361 DEAAQ

-1377 RDSYPQVKAFLDRY
+1377 RDSYADVKAFLDRY
-1391 AKDYQGQEN
+1391 AKDYQGQED

-1410 NQEMTFAEVIA
+1410 SQEMTFAEVIA

-1434 SDAQQADDWI
+1434 SDAQQADEWI

-1451 TKENIAGVE
+1451 TKENIANVE

-1468 LIDSMSAEGKSY
+1468 LIDGMSVEGKSY

-1497 HIELAGKQD
+1497 HIELAGKQG
-1506 AFKADMPANLQ
+1506 AFKADMPADLQ
-1517 TKALNYKTIQVSW
+1517 TKAINYKTVQISW

-1545 ETGSW
+1545 ADSGW
-1550 KKIADQVTDI
+1550 KKIASRVTDI
-1560 SYKDQKAVTGRVYY
+1560 SYKDQKAVTGTTYY
-1574 YTVRAY
+1574 YTVKAY
-1580 SYTWGGKTVSSYD
+1580 SYAWGEMTVSSYD
-1593 KDGVIGKAKLGKVK
+1593 KDGVAGKARLGKVK
-1607 IAATDSENY
+1607 IATANSESY
-1616 TTIRV
+1616 STIRV
-1621 TWNKVSGANGYRV
+1621 TWNKVSGANGYKV
-1634 YRSASKDGKYTA
+1634 YRSTSKDGKYAA

-1660 KKAATG
+1660 KKAVTG
-1666 TTYYYKVRA
+1666 KTYYYKVRA
-1675 YRNVNDKKVY
+1675 YRNVSGKKVY
-1685 GSSST
+1685 GSYSAT
-1690 AVKGKAI
+1690 EKAKAV
-1697 LSVPAL
+1697 LSAPTL
-1703 SVGSTSK
+1703 SAGSTSK

-1721 ADGYQVYASASKN
+1721 ADGYQVYASDSQN
-1734 GKYIRIKATKG
+1734 GTYTRIKITKG
-1745 TGMTEEKLATG
+1745 TGATDESLLTG

-1771 KTVYGSFSKVKKAV
+1771 KAVYGSFSKIKKVTVK
-1785 IK
+1785 

>member
-1 MNIKVRK
+1 MKKNKNNI
-8 SFFLKSLKHIMFI
+8 LKI
-21 LSFFMLFCFISSS
+21 LISIAF
-34 AIHAE
+34 AIIIVNCHVVKADVTE
-39 TTLKQDD
+39 LQQDD
-46 KMQYCI
+46 KGRYCI
-52 ETADEFIEFISNKT
+52 STADDYYFFENNCDNKLYYKST
-66 YQNATAVLK
+66 VVLT
-75 NDITVSNMP
+75 NDI
-84 QLSSEI
+84 EI
-90 FEGVFDGSGKTI
+90 INKEKTKYVTNFSGKFDGQGHTI
-102 HFVENNYRKNESLFP
+102 TYSAPDRVNNKYDLAALNFILDSNGVIENVKIHITDEKVYIGDSTSQFCTALYENN
-117 WYLKGTIKNVNI
+117 GTVR
-129 DVQAKL
+129 
-135 VASIVGND
+135 G
-143 VNILNRR
+143 
-150 ITGGILQGVSVS
+150 LQVS
-162 GNVTC
+162 GNVTLIYAVPKKSLKIGATEGNGILEDC
-167 VFDKFD
+167 DVSINYDMEESTDLEIVSNGVSKGGLWEICQFGTSTSEMTYQNCISHGSCGKKIYDIADLLSSKLD
-173 FNLGEDL
+173 MTKKYNRGIYATVSLRYSTACSATNL
-180 KVSACDSFS
+180 
-189 NDILTGRNC
+189 
-198 EVDDCEFSLNY
+198 Y
-209 ILGSE
+209 
-214 SDSNLVNDIISNC
+214 
-227 LFIELYQIGGR
+227 
-238 QSENINLKN
+238 
-247 CFSKASLDQSFIDL
+247 
-261 YNSIKDQSLDEF
+261 YNSELFKDIS
-273 LQSGLY
+273 
-279 VQFLSGS
+279 VV
-286 KSNFTNYY
+286 TNYTQEKY
-294 YDKDK
+294 ALKKFENY
-299 SPSIEAI
+299 EQF
-306 NNTAKDLLESKNVK
+306 
-320 PADYDSAGKTT
+320 GKTT
-331 DEMKQQKTYSGFDFE
+331 AELKNKDTYEGFDFE
-346 KKWSISADENDG
+346 KKWSISPDLNDG
-358 YPYYNPKTET
+358 YPYYDPRVKE
-368 ITLEVQAKV
+368 ITLEVQADA

-382 HTDVAR
+382 KTNYSR
-388 DFNRFKDTSK
+388 NYNRFKDYST
-398 NYHFPYRVEKINGT
+398 NYHFPYRVEIIDGKQT
-412 ATNIYDDGDNNVVT
+412 SIYDDGDNNKVT
-426 VTGAKFTNLT
+426 INGAKIVNQTKET
-436 AEQQELVNKYE
+436 QELIDKYG
-447 ITAVLP
+447 ITAVCNP
-453 SGDPSIDVKS
+453 KTDIES
-463 AIINTDF
+463 AIVDTRF
-470 LGERPLTVEW
+470 LGQRPLTVKW
-480 NNEPILQ
+480 IKEPVLQ
-487 FADGKEAEAE
+487 FGKGQEAQAKE
-497 SDGYTFKVKV
+497 DGYTFKIKV
-507 VDGTGQVIDN
+507 IDGTCEVKDDGAVSAADDSAKW
-517 GEKGA
+517 GTYLTKAEKA
-522 SSDPANWESYYQK
+522 IKIILDYCK
-535 AKKANNIIMKYCED
+535 DKKNA
-549 KDSFGPKDSP
+549 FGPKDSP
-559 SYNNTD
+559 SYENTD
-565 IWAIFTAARCN
+565 IWAIFTAARCG
-576 YVPYGDSTYFDR
+576 YVPYDDNTYFDR
-588 WFVNTKEYLQS
+588 WFANTKIYLQE
-599 LKDKGTDVAQWRTT
+599 LKDSGSDLSTWQATD
-613 ELSKLI
+613 LSKLI

-631 ISSVDLLS
+631 ISSVNLLD
-639 AVGERKSTDLTYTT
+639 AVGNRNGDNYLNTE
-653 VYAINAIKSGGYTA
+653 YAIHAIKSGAYTSS
-667 DTFTDAEMDQW
+667 TFNDDEIIAWVHKE
-678 AHDTAAA
+678 AKS
-685 LLNAEDRSLAN
+685 LINAEDNVFVN
-696 ADNTMGWQPLIFWYN
+696 ADNTMSWQPLVYWYG
-711 KPGFEDVKKA
+711 KEGFEDVTNA
-721 VDAAEKRLPAIAQR
+721 VDQALHKLPEIAQR

-748 CASYGNNAWNDA
+748 CMSYGNNAWNDA
-760 QAMLFAGTFGVNVL
+760 QALIFASIYNVNVL
-774 DSSSGYTKNGN
+774 DRSTGFTKNGN
-785 NILDAFF
+785 NLLDAFF
-792 DLVDVDGVL
+792 DLVDVDGEV

-811 DVPQIARGLDA
+811 DVPQIARGLNA
-822 FIRQYEN
+822 FVRQRKGKSN
-829 TASFWEFTDV
+829 FWDFSDV

-853 NDNSTKEEIE
+853 NDNSTKEKIE

-870 ALDEKHKAIFNKDTL
+870 ELDEKHKAIFNKDTL

-971 EKVVAAINALPS
+971 EKVAAAINALPS

-1002 EYNALTE
+1002 EYNALTD

-1033 AAAVVDKINA
+1033 AAAVVDKIKA

-1085 AELFIRRQSTDAK
+1085 AELFIRRQSTYAK
-1098 VGYVISFIDELN
+1098 VSYVISFIDELN

-1137 IWNSWK
+1137 IWNDWMA
-1143 DYVANA
+1143 YVVNA

-1160 KTQVTNLSSLE
+1160 KAQVTNLSSLE
-1171 KAEAY
+1171 KAEGY
-1176 IYQLKYD
+1176 LYQLKSD

-1192 PDAETVRAYETP
+1192 PDAETVRAYEAP

-1307 KQIAAAKNAYDQ
+1307 KQIVAAKNAYDQ

-1332 TALVENMEKLIAMA
+1332 AALVENMEKLIAMA

-1451 TKENIAGVE
+1451 TKENIASVE

-1517 TKALNYKTIQVSW
+1517 TKSLNYKTIQVSW

-1536 DGYMVYRRT
+1536 DGYIVYRRT

-1675 YRNVNDKKVY
+1675 YRNVNDKKIY

-1771 KTVYGSFSKVKKAV
+1771 KAVYGSFSKVKKVV

>member
-1 MNIKVRK
+1 MKKKNNTKKYLNYILSMI
-8 SFFLKSLKHIMFI
+8 SFFILFI
-21 LSFFMLFCFISSS
+21 LIQCFAVYADTNLNLGEKRQYYIQSS
-34 AIHAE
+34 
-39 TTLKQDD
+39 DD
-46 KMQYCI
+46 
-52 ETADEFIEFISNKT
+52 FIEFVSNPVYK
-66 YQNATAVLK
+66 NATAVLK

-398 NYHFPYRVEKINGT
+398 NYHFPYRVEKINET

-480 NNEPILQ
+480 NNEPFLQ

-839 KVPTKSVNDMILAL
+839 KVPTKSVNDMILTL

-863 AARNAYN
+863 AARNDYN

-996 LDNIQA
+996 LDRVQA
-1002 EYNALTE
+1002 EYNALTD

-1033 AAAVVDKINA
+1033 AAAVVDKIKA
-1043 IGEVTSDNYQ
+1043 IGEVTSDNYL
-1053 KKQALVIEA
+1053 KKQALVVEA

-1085 AELFIRRQSTDAK
+1085 AELFISRQSTDEK
-1098 VGYVISFIDELN
+1098 VAYVISFIDELN
-1110 ITTSSTGALSDGP
+1110 ITTSSSGALSDGP
-1123 LKLTEKNNNVPTEK
+1123 LRLTEKNNNVPTEK
-1137 IWNSWK
+1137 IWNDWK
-1143 DYVANA
+1143 AYVVNA
-1149 RALYNT
+1149 RALYDT

-1160 KTQVTNLSSLE
+1160 KAQVTNTASLE
-1171 KAEAY
+1171 KAEGY
-1176 IYQLKYD
+1176 IYQLKAD

-1192 PDAETVRAYETP
+1192 PDAQTVRGYEAP

-1209 PAAQEAVQSEELPA
+1209 PSAQEAASVEEEQAVPA
-1223 QEVPAEGSDF
+1223 QSEGSDF
-1233 SDGSADAFTSDISEQ
+1233 SDGSADAFSSDEVDEQ
-1248 PAAQMDIQSS
+1248 AAETVDIPQAESA
-1258 EDIADVS
+1258 EDTEDVQ
-1265 NEETPDS
+1265 TD
-1272 VIADEAEVPDADFS
+1272 VDFS
-1286 TEEEIPA
+1286 SDEEVPA
-1293 AGDTAKRAL
+1293 AGDTSKREL
-1302 TETEL
+1302 TEAEL
-1307 KQIAAAKNAYDQ
+1307 KQIAEAKNAYDR
-1319 LTETEET
+1319 LTETEEK

-1332 TALVENMEKLIAMA
+1332 TALVENMEKLLAMA
-1346 LTYEKGQNEYQQLFA
+1346 LTYEKGQSAYQQFFA
-1361 DEAAL
+1361 DEAAQ

-1377 RDSYPQVKAFLDRY
+1377 RDSYADVKAFLDRY
-1391 AKDYQGQEN
+1391 AKDYQGQED

-1410 NQEMTFAEVIA
+1410 SQEMTFAEVIA

-1434 SDAQQADDWI
+1434 SDAQQADEWI

-1451 TKENIAGVE
+1451 TKENIANVE

-1468 LIDSMSAEGKSY
+1468 LIDGMSVEGKSY

-1486 LELIKTIVADY
+1486 LGLIKTIVADY
-1497 HIELAGKQD
+1497 HIELAGKQG
-1506 AFKADMPANLQ
+1506 AFKADMPADLQ
-1517 TKALNYKTIQVSW
+1517 TKAINYKTVQISW

-1545 ETGSW
+1545 ADSGW
-1550 KKIADQVTDI
+1550 KKIASRVTDI
-1560 SYKDQKAVTGRVYY
+1560 SYKDQKAVTGTTYY
-1574 YTVRAY
+1574 YTVKAY
-1580 SYTWGGKTVSSYD
+1580 SYAWGEMTVSSYD
-1593 KDGVIGKAKLGKVK
+1593 KDGVAGKARLGKVK
-1607 IAATDSENY
+1607 IATANSESY
-1616 TTIRV
+1616 STIRV
-1621 TWNKVSGANGYRV
+1621 TWNKVSGANGYKV
-1634 YRSASKDGKYTA
+1634 YRSTSKDGKYAA

-1660 KKAATG
+1660 KKAVTG
-1666 TTYYYKVRA
+1666 KTYYYKVCA
-1675 YRNVNDKKVY
+1675 YRNVSGKKVY
-1685 GSSST
+1685 GSYSAT
-1690 AVKGKAI
+1690 EKAKAV
-1697 LSVPAL
+1697 LSAPTL
-1703 SVGSTSK
+1703 SAGSTSK

-1721 ADGYQVYASASKN
+1721 ADGYQVYASDSQN
-1734 GKYIRIKATKG
+1734 GTYTRIKITKG
-1745 TGMTEEKLATG
+1745 TGATDESLLTG
-1756 KTRYYKVRAYRKVNG
+1756 KTRYYKVRACRKVNG
-1771 KTVYGSFSKVKKAV
+1771 KAVYGSFSKIKKVTVK
-1785 IK
+1785 

>member
-1 MNIKVRK
+1 MKKKNNTKKYLNYILSMI
-8 SFFLKSLKHIMFI
+8 SFFILFI
-21 LSFFMLFCFISSS
+21 LIQCFAVYADTNLNLGEKRQYYIQSS
-34 AIHAE
+34 
-39 TTLKQDD
+39 DD
-46 KMQYCI
+46 
-52 ETADEFIEFISNKT
+52 FIEFVSNPVYK
-66 YQNATAVLK
+66 NATAVLK

-398 NYHFPYRVEKINGT
+398 NYHFPYRVEKINET

-839 KVPTKSVNDMILAL
+839 KVPTKSVNDMILTL
-853 NDNSTKEEIE
+853 NDNSIKEEIE

-996 LDNIQA
+996 LDRVQA
-1002 EYNALTE
+1002 EYNALTD

-1033 AAAVVDKINA
+1033 AAAVVDKIKA
-1043 IGEVTSDNYQ
+1043 IGEVTSDNYL
-1053 KKQALVIEA
+1053 KKQALVVEA

-1085 AELFIRRQSTDAK
+1085 AELFISRQSTDEK
-1098 VGYVISFIDELN
+1098 VAYVISFIDELN
-1110 ITTSSTGALSDGP
+1110 ITTSSSGALSDGP
-1123 LKLTEKNNNVPTEK
+1123 LRLTEKNNNVPTEK
-1137 IWNSWK
+1137 IWNDWK
-1143 DYVANA
+1143 AYVVNA
-1149 RALYNT
+1149 RALYDT

-1160 KTQVTNLSSLE
+1160 KAQVTNTASLE
-1171 KAEAY
+1171 KAEGY
-1176 IYQLKYD
+1176 IYQLKAD

-1192 PDAETVRAYETP
+1192 PDAQTVRGYEAP

-1209 PAAQEAVQSEELPA
+1209 PSAQEAASVEEEQAVPA
-1223 QEVPAEGSDF
+1223 QSEGSDF
-1233 SDGSADAFTSDISEQ
+1233 SDGSADAFSSDEVDEQ
-1248 PAAQMDIQSS
+1248 AAETVDIPQAESA
-1258 EDIADVS
+1258 EDTEDVQ
-1265 NEETPDS
+1265 TD
-1272 VIADEAEVPDADFS
+1272 VDFS
-1286 TEEEIPA
+1286 SDEEVPA
-1293 AGDTAKRAL
+1293 AGDTSKREL
-1302 TETEL
+1302 TEAEL
-1307 KQIAAAKNAYDQ
+1307 KQIAEAKNAYDR
-1319 LTETEET
+1319 LTETEEK

-1332 TALVENMEKLIAMA
+1332 TALVENMEKLLDMA
-1346 LTYEKGQNEYQQLFA
+1346 LTYEKGQSAYQQFFA
-1361 DEAAL
+1361 DEAAQ

-1377 RDSYPQVKAFLDRY
+1377 RDSYADVKAFLDRY
-1391 AKDYQGQEN
+1391 AKDYQGQED

-1410 NQEMTFAEVIA
+1410 SQEMTFAEVIA

-1434 SDAQQADDWI
+1434 SDAQQADEWI

-1451 TKENIAGVE
+1451 TKENIANVE

-1468 LIDSMSAEGKSY
+1468 LIDGMSVEGKSY

-1486 LELIKTIVADY
+1486 LGLIKTIVADY
-1497 HIELAGKQD
+1497 HIELAGKQG
-1506 AFKADMPANLQ
+1506 AFKADMPADLQ
-1517 TKALNYKTIQVSW
+1517 TKAINYKTVQISW

-1545 ETGSW
+1545 ADSGW
-1550 KKIADQVTDI
+1550 KKIASRVTDI
-1560 SYKDQKAVTGRVYY
+1560 SYKDQKAVTGTTYY
-1574 YTVRAY
+1574 YTVKAY
-1580 SYTWGGKTVSSYD
+1580 SYAWGEMTVSSYD
-1593 KDGVIGKAKLGKVK
+1593 KDGVAGKARLGKVK
-1607 IAATDSENY
+1607 IATANSESY
-1616 TTIRV
+1616 STIRV
-1621 TWNKVSGANGYRV
+1621 TWNKVSGANGYKV
-1634 YRSASKDGKYTA
+1634 YRSTSKDGKYAA

-1660 KKAATG
+1660 KKAVTG
-1666 TTYYYKVRA
+1666 KTYYYKVRA
-1675 YRNVNDKKVY
+1675 YRNVSGKKVY
-1685 GSSST
+1685 GSYSAT
-1690 AVKGKAI
+1690 EKAKAV
-1697 LSVPAL
+1697 LSAPTL
-1703 SVGSTSK
+1703 SAGSTSK

-1721 ADGYQVYASASKN
+1721 ADGYQVYASDSQN
-1734 GKYIRIKATKG
+1734 GTYTRIKITKG
-1745 TGMTEEKLATG
+1745 TGATDESLLTG

-1771 KTVYGSFSKVKKAV
+1771 KAVYGSFSKIKKVTVK
-1785 IK
+1785 

>member
-52 ETADEFIEFISNKT
+52 ETADEFIEFVSNPVYK
-66 YQNATAVLK
+66 NATAVLK

-853 NDNSTKEEIE
+853 NDNSKKEEIE

-1033 AAAVVDKINA
+1033 AAAVVDKIKA

-1098 VGYVISFIDELN
+1098 VSYVISFIDELN
-1110 ITTSSTGALSDGP
+1110 ITTSSAGALSDGP

-1149 RALYNT
+1149 RVLYNT

-1160 KTQVTNLSSLE
+1160 KAQVTNLSSLE
-1171 KAEAY
+1171 KAEGY
-1176 IYQLKYD
+1176 LYQLKSD

-1192 PDAETVRAYETP
+1192 PDAETVRAYEAP

-1272 VIADEAEVPDADFS
+1272 VIADETEAPDADFS

-1319 LTETEET
+1319 LTETEEK

-1377 RDSYPQVKAFLDRY
+1377 RDSYPQVKALLDRY

-1675 YRNVNDKKVY
+1675 YRNVNDKKIY

-1771 KTVYGSFSKVKKAV
+1771 KAVYGSFSKVKKVV

>member
-1 MNIKVRK
+1 
-8 SFFLKSLKHIMFI
+8 MFCGLMI
-21 LSFFMLFCFISSS
+21 VNVKAATGFTQNDNGEYEIW
-34 AIHAE
+34 
-39 TTLKQDD
+39 D
-46 KMQYCI
+46 
-52 ETADEFIEFISNKT
+52 SNGFNDFKN
-66 YQNATAVLK
+66 QIIIDGEDFNNQIVVLK
-75 NDITVSNMP
+75 NDISIKVNESADDSNWP
-84 QLSSEI
+84 EFDGEFDGQNHTINYSTDQFEKGKEI
-90 FEGVFDGSGKTI
+90 FPFD
-102 HFVENNYRKNESLFP
+102 VE
-117 WYLKGTIKNVNI
+117 GTIKNLKVNMEELQLDNDNEFNNSLLVNEYSECSLIGIEVTGTVNVNI
-129 DVQAKL
+129 TNTD
-135 VASIVGND
+135 N
-143 VNILNRR
+143 NIYF
-150 ITGGILQGVSVS
+150 T
-162 GNVTC
+162 
-167 VFDKFD
+167 VFDSMSGKIRDCSSGVNFD
-173 FNLGEDL
+173 INASQNTLNSFKAYLNISEFGNTP
-180 KVSACDSFS
+180 SA
-189 NDILTGRNC
+189 TRT
-198 EVDDCEFSLNY
+198 EF
-209 ILGSE
+209 I
-214 SDSNLVNDIISNC
+214 
-227 LFIELYQIGGR
+227 
-238 QSENINLKN
+238 N
-247 CFSKASLDQSFIDL
+247 CFSYGTYNNTFINQL
-261 YNSIKDQSLDEF
+261 PNNRLGTGAISIVPFADTSD
-273 LQSGLY
+273 GRCT
-279 VQFLSGS
+279 
-286 KSNFTNYY
+286 FTNCY
-294 YDKDK
+294 YDNERFANVYFVDDNKVYDK
-299 SPSIEAI
+299 KLISNLKGI
-306 NNTAKDLLESKNVK
+306 NQSCAR
-320 PADYDSAGKTT
+320 TT
-331 DEMKQQKTYSGFDFE
+331 EQMHSQDTYEGFDFDKYWE
-346 KKWSISADENDG
+346 ISADKNNG
-358 YPYYNPKTET
+358 YPYYSPREVIVTLDVKPVITEKKVWNTET
-368 ITLEVQAKV
+368 PKDQNKYGKTNTYYYPYVGDTSVKIDHFEFANVTAKQQNLIDTYGVTPDLNVSDIKSANVEMSYLGNRPVTITWKDNTTPSLTVTNAVQAKEDGYV
-377 EPKVW
+377 FRVNVLKGTCEVVDNGDKVA
-382 HTDVAR
+382 HTD
-388 DFNRFKDTSK
+388 D
-398 NYHFPYRVEKINGT
+398 
-412 ATNIYDDGDNNVVT
+412 
-426 VTGAKFTNLT
+426 
-436 AEQQELVNKYE
+436 
-447 ITAVLP
+447 
-453 SGDPSIDVKS
+453 
-463 AIINTDF
+463 
-470 LGERPLTVEW
+470 W
-480 NNEPILQ
+480 
-487 FADGKEAEAE
+487 
-497 SDGYTFKVKV
+497 
-507 VDGTGQVIDN
+507 
-517 GEKGA
+517 
-522 SSDPANWESYYQK
+522 YYQK
-535 AKKANNIIMKYCED
+535 AQDAINLILKGGSYDVDNPCWNDNNIW
-549 KDSFGPKDSP
+549 FV
-559 SYNNTD
+559 
-565 IWAIFTAARCN
+565 FTAARCHYYPN
-576 YVPYGDSTYFDR
+576 GDKQYFDK
-588 WFVNTKEYLQS
+588 WFVNTKKKLQEM
-599 LKDKGTDVAQWRTT
+599 KDNGV
-613 ELSKLI
+613 ELDPEKYNVYQKLVFT
-619 LAIEAIGYDPRD
+619 IEAIGYDPRD
-631 ISSVDLLS
+631 IDSYDLLEFIS
-639 AVGERKSTDLTYTT
+639 QPEIVNSTNYLAKEYTIHALKAVGYESKNFT
-653 VYAINAIKSGGYTA
+653 NA
-667 DTFTDAEMDQW
+667 DMDKW
-678 AHDTAAA
+678 AHEKAAGIDKTLTQSEDGEHPLDNSDNFMA
-685 LLNAEDRSLAN
+685 WQTLLY
-696 ADNTMGWQPLIFWYN
+696 WYN
-711 KPGFEDVKKA
+711 KSGFEDVTNVINKSFEAKY
-721 VDAAEKRLPAIAQR
+721 VPMQVQR
-735 ATGSFCTAGFETG
+735 ATGALCTAAYEQTDPNSNGID
-748 CASYGNNAWNDA
+748 GNNAWNDA
-760 QAMLFAGTFGVNVL
+760 QGLLYATTYDRDILNRDTGFI
-774 DSSSGYTKNGN
+774 KNGN
-785 NILDAFF
+785 TILDATF
-792 DLVDVDGVL
+792 DLINFETGA
-801 DGSIHGFTNY
+801 IPGFFWY
-811 DVPQIARGLDA
+811 DPAQIARGLEGYVRSYQRIHLKED
-822 FIRQYEN
+822 
-829 TASFWEFTDV
+829 TTVFWDFSDV
-839 KVPTKSVNDMILAL
+839 KVPTKNVNDLILAL
-853 NDNSTKEEIE
+853 DANSTKEQIQT
-863 AARNAYN
+863 ARDAYED
-870 ALDEKHKAIFNKDTL
+870 LLPKYKAIFNKDTL
-885 RKLLAAENG
+885 RKLLEAENG

-920 DAVVKARN
+920 DAVIKARN
-928 LYDALDDEAKSVISN
+928 LYDALDDESKTVISN
-943 YSKLTEAEARI
+943 YSKLTEAEAKI
-954 KELEKG
+954 KELEK
-960 QTQKEKDKAAA
+960 QQEQKEKDKAAA
-971 EKVVAAINALPS
+971 EKVIAAIDALPS
-983 SDALTLD
+983 ADNLTLN

-1002 EYNALTE
+1002 QYNALTE
-1009 AQKALVTNYS
+1009 AQKALVANYS
-1019 TLQYLRNLIPDLKA
+1019 VLQTLRSLIPDLKA

-1098 VGYVISFIDELN
+1098 VSYVISFIDELN

-1149 RALYNT
+1149 RVLYNT

-1160 KTQVTNLSSLE
+1160 KAQVTNLSSLE
-1171 KAEAY
+1171 KAEGY
-1176 IYQLKYD
+1176 LYQLKSD

-1192 PDAETVRAYETP
+1192 PDAETVRAYEAP

-1209 PAAQEAVQSEELPA
+1209 PAAQEAVQSDELPA

-1248 PAAQMDIQSS
+1248 PAAQMDIQPS
-1258 EDIADVS
+1258 EDNADVS
-1265 NEETPDS
+1265 NEENTDS

-1319 LTETEET
+1319 LTETEEK

-1366 IYATVKDHPVD
+1366 IYTTVKDHPVD
-1377 RDSYPQVKAFLDRY
+1377 RDSYPQVKALLDRY

-1580 SYTWGGKTVSSYD
+1580 SYTWGGKTVSSYN
-1593 KDGVIGKAKLGKVK
+1593 KDGVIGKATLGKVK
-1607 IAATDSENY
+1607 IATAASENY
-1616 TTIRV
+1616 NTIRV
-1621 TWNKVSGANGYRV
+1621 TWNKVFGANGYRV
-1634 YRSASKDGKYTA
+1634 YRSTSKNGKYTS

-1660 KKAATG
+1660 KKAVTG

-1675 YRNVNDKKVY
+1675 YRNVNGKKVY
-1685 GSSST
+1685 GSYSI
-1690 AVKGKAI
+1690 AVKGKAV
-1697 LSVPAL
+1697 LSAPSL

-1715 WSKVKG
+1715 WSRVKA

-1734 GKYIRIKATKG
+1734 GKYTRIKTTKG

-1771 KTVYGSFSKVKKAV
+1771 KAVYGSFSKVKKVV